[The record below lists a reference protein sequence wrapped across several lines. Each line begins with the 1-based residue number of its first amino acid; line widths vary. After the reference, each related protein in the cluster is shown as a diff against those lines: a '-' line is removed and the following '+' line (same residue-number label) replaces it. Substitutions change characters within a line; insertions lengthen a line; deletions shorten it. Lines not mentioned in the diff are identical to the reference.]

1 MINISSFKTT
11 KTTNPYN
18 ETDEVLELNIND
30 GAVYRLNNVIKVSG
44 TYTFSIWYK
53 TNKNTTITLRIL
65 GNESQISSGT
75 SWKKFVKTITV
86 NSVSDQ
92 NSDID
97 IEVASGAIGYF
108 YEAYLSEGVSDTSW
122 SPAPEDIDDNIES
135 IKSEFTQTAEEIKM
149 SVKNIKGD
157 VSNLNI
163 QVGKIEQSVADN
175 KGNIS
180 SLTTTVSGINTTVKK
195 QGESISNID
204 QKADKISQQ
213 VTSVKSELNSKIE
226 LTAGEISQKVDDVR
240 ADLSSEI
247 KQTSDKISQTV
258 TDMNN
263 NLSTRIDQTAKD
275 IELNAS
281 KTEEIGN
288 SLNNLEIGGRNL
300 LLNTGFNTFNHWI
313 KGGNAKSLQMV
324 NGWCEVTIGGRW
336 SGFVQEFIPEKNV
349 EYIVSYEAYLVD
361 TVAET
366 AVLETDFGTPD
377 QNQTINKTPAKYSLK
392 LKYPSTS
399 LDGNIDF
406 KLSSAEVGK
415 KWRIRKIKLEKGN
428 KATDWSPAPEDVNEK
443 IDDIQIGGRNILKNS
458 KNGIV
463 CTGTDYSSTTTPGA
477 TITTKATGIGNAHGF
492 IEDFYTT
499 PVSELSKR
507 VGTEF
512 AFSLDV
518 KITGSFTNLRTKVD
532 FRDTSHNSSI
542 FSNFIGINGL
552 EVGKW
557 TRVSG
562 VASVKGVAN
571 VTATRSLFLFDWS
584 NSTVGSTIEYRNLQ
598 LEEGNKSTAWTPAPE
613 DIENELTNNYY
624 NKTQMESK
632 LQIQSDNITANVKKE
647 VTTIK
652 NDLDQNYYNK
662 TETDSKIKLSSDNI
676 NLKVEKVEE
685 TAQSTAED
693 LTNYINLNKKEL
705 ENLQSQIDGSIMTWF
720 YSYVPTNSN
729 KPAVDWNTVDLKN
742 NHLGDLFY
750 DTTTGYC
757 YRWQVQSN
765 QYSWSRV
772 TDVDVTK
779 ALSDAAKAQ
788 DTADAKRRV
797 FVTTPKPPY
806 EVGDLWVQG
815 TSGDIMRCKTAKTSS
830 QSYSSSDWD
839 KASKYTDD
847 TTANGVK
854 NDLKN
859 NYYTKTQTDA
869 AIDVSADSITSTVKK
884 EITTQIDSIEIG
896 TKNILLNSSFTN
908 DANKWSSNNITP
920 EFTTKYGR
928 KCSHVKMTALKTA
941 KYYRQSVLER
951 LEPNTTYTMS
961 GWVLTENIAK
971 GTTEFNLM
979 FYHDGHYNN
988 NGTDNTWYGYGAS
1001 YFPVNTGTGT
1011 WHYQKWTFITD
1022 AKLNTATGSDMYI
1035 FMRDFTGD
1043 VYFSNLKLE
1052 KGNKA
1057 TDWSPAPEDLATAD
1071 SLADVNNSLT
1081 DATNDLQ
1088 SNINSTNK
1096 NLQDIQNS
1104 QNEVY
1109 EIVSQNKS
1117 QISSLTQ
1124 RAEGFSMDFKTVNET
1139 VKQINNQF
1147 VTERDERYKY
1157 IKFIDGEIW
1166 LGKEVPIGEDDFKL
1180 VIKNDR
1186 ISFLQNKTEVAYM
1199 SNNKLYVTDI
1209 HVTNTLQ
1216 LGQFVWASRANGN
1229 VGLRWIGN

>member
-65 GNESQISSGT
+65 GNESQISSGI

-122 SPAPEDIDDNIES
+122 NPAPEDIDDNIES
-135 IKSEFTQTAEEIKM
+135 VKSEFTQTAEEIKM

-180 SLTTTVSGINTTVKK
+180 SLTTTIDGINATVKK
-195 QGESISNID
+195 QGESISSID

-226 LTAGEISQKVDDVR
+226 LTAGEITQKVDDVR

-247 KQTSDKISQTV
+247 KQTSDRISQTV
-258 TDMNN
+258 TDMNK

-281 KTEEIGN
+281 KTEEIGTK
-288 SLNNLEIGGRNL
+288 LDNLEIGGRNL

-313 KGGNAKSLQMV
+313 KGSNTKSLQMV
-324 NGWCEVTIGGRW
+324 NGWCEVTIGGTW

-399 LDGNIDF
+399 LNGEIDF
-406 KLSSAEVGK
+406 KLSNNEVGK
-415 KWRIRKIKLEKGN
+415 KWRIRNIKLEKGN
-428 KATDWSPAPEDVNEK
+428 KATDWS
-443 IDDIQIGGRNILKNS
+443 
-458 KNGIV
+458 
-463 CTGTDYSSTTTPGA
+463 
-477 TITTKATGIGNAHGF
+477 
-492 IEDFYTT
+492 
-499 PVSELSKR
+499 
-507 VGTEF
+507 
-512 AFSLDV
+512 
-518 KITGSFTNLRTKVD
+518 
-532 FRDTSHNSSI
+532 
-542 FSNFIGINGL
+542 
-552 EVGKW
+552 
-557 TRVSG
+557 
-562 VASVKGVAN
+562 
-571 VTATRSLFLFDWS
+571 
-584 NSTVGSTIEYRNLQ
+584 
-598 LEEGNKSTAWTPAPE
+598 PAPE

-662 TETDSKIKLSSDNI
+662 TETDSKFKIQSDSI

-869 AIDVSADSITSTVKK
+869 QIKVSSDSITSTVKK
-884 EITTQIDSIEIG
+884 EITTQIGSIEIG
-896 TKNILLNSSFTN
+896 TKNILLNSSFT
-908 DANKWSSNNITP
+908 DDTNKWSANNITP

-928 KCSHVKMTALKTA
+928 KCSHVKMAALKTT
-941 KYYRQSVLER
+941 KYYRQSVLGR

-1001 YFPVNTGTGT
+1001 NFPVNTGTGT

-1022 AKLNTATGSDMYI
+1022 AKLNTATSSGMYI

-1057 TDWSPAPEDLATAD
+1057 TDWTPAPEDMATAD
-1071 SLADVNNSLT
+1071 SLSDVNNSLT
-1081 DATNDLQ
+1081 DVTNGLQ
-1088 SNINSTNK
+1088 SDINSTNK

-1124 RAEGFSMDFKTVNET
+1124 RAEGFTMDFKTVNET

-1186 ISFLQNKTEVAYM
+1186 ISFLQNKVEVAYM

-1209 HVTNTLQ
+1209 HVTNSLQ
-1216 LGQFVWASRANGN
+1216 LGRFIFSARSNGN
-1229 VGLRWIGN
+1229 VGIRWINQ

>member
-1 MINISSFKTT
+1 MANFESVKM
-11 KTTNPYN
+11 TNPYGI
-18 ETDEVLELNIND
+18 EDTVLKLSIDSEQNS
-30 GAVYRLNNVIKVSG
+30 YRLSNLITEPDSYVFVIWHKTNTPCTISINVFGEIITSESNSQWTKVVKVKKVSDV
-44 TYTFSIWYK
+44 S
-53 TNKNTTITLRIL
+53 NKN
-65 GNESQISSGT
+65 
-75 SWKKFVKTITV
+75 
-86 NSVSDQ
+86 
-92 NSDID
+92 ID
-97 IEVASGAIGYF
+97 ITPPINSTTFF
-108 YEAYLSEGVSDTSW
+108 YEAYLSRGTIDTSW

-135 IKSEFTQTAEEIKM
+135 VKSEFTQTAEEIKM

-180 SLTTTVSGINTTVKK
+180 SLTTTIDGINATVKK
-195 QGESISNID
+195 QGESISSID

-226 LTAGEISQKVDDVR
+226 LTAGEITQKVDDVR

-263 NLSTRIDQTAKD
+263 NLSTRINQTAKD
-275 IELNAS
+275 IELNAA

-300 LLNTGFNTFNHWI
+300 LMNTRDF
-313 KGGNAKSLQMV
+313 GGNKWILVGTSTPPVYDTDGMYYIGVVDTWSNYAKQTINIDPGEYIISLYAKSSKQ
-324 NGWCEVTIGGRW
+324 
-336 SGFVQEFIPEKNV
+336 
-349 EYIVSYEAYLVD
+349 
-361 TVAET
+361 
-366 AVLETDFGTPD
+366 AVLEIKDD
-377 QNQTINKTPAKYSLK
+377 SSIHNYVI
-392 LKYPSTS
+392 
-399 LDGNIDF
+399 GNITVSSNTWEKYTLSF
-406 KLSSAEVGK
+406 KNTYATYPFMFTLLTRQNTSTICVK
-415 KWRIRKIKLEKGN
+415 KIKLEKGS
-428 KATDWSPAPEDVNEK
+428 KATDWSPAPEDVDEK

-477 TITTKATGIGNAHGF
+477 TITTKATGIGNARRF

-512 AFSLDV
+512 TFSLDV

-662 TETDSKIKLSSDNI
+662 TETDSKFQI
-676 NLKVEKVEE
+676 
-685 TAQSTAED
+685 QS
-693 LTNYINLNKKEL
+693 
-705 ENLQSQIDGSIMTWF
+705 
-720 YSYVPTNSN
+720 
-729 KPAVDWNTVDLKN
+729 
-742 NHLGDLFY
+742 
-750 DTTTGYC
+750 
-757 YRWQVQSN
+757 
-765 QYSWSRV
+765 
-772 TDVDVTK
+772 
-779 ALSDAAKAQ
+779 
-788 DTADAKRRV
+788 
-797 FVTTPKPPY
+797 
-806 EVGDLWVQG
+806 
-815 TSGDIMRCKTAKTSS
+815 
-830 QSYSSSDWD
+830 
-839 KASKYTDD
+839 
-847 TTANGVK
+847 
-854 NDLKN
+854 
-859 NYYTKTQTDA
+859 
-869 AIDVSADSITSTVKK
+869 DSITSTVKK
-884 EITTQIDSIEIG
+884 EVTTQIGNIEIG
-896 TKNILLNSSFTN
+896 GRNLLLDTRDFGSKSVWVGNRPN
-908 DANKWSSNNITP
+908 P
-920 EFTTKYGR
+920 
-928 KCSHVKMTALKTA
+928 VKDTDG
-941 KYYRQSVLER
+941 
-951 LEPNTTYTMS
+951 MS
-961 GWVLTENIAK
+961 YVGVV
-971 GTTEFNLM
+971 
-979 FYHDGHYNN
+979 
-988 NGTDNTWYGYGAS
+988 NTWSKYLKQRIDLLEDIYTLSFYAKAS
-1001 YFPVNTGTGT
+1001 SETTLEVRNDNAPIKIFHTVNVNSVD
-1011 WHYQKWTFITD
+1011 WKRYLVSVEVDYEH
-1022 AKLNTATGSDMYI
+1022 NTELIFFTRAAETIYI
-1035 FMRDFTGD
+1035 KGI
-1043 VYFSNLKLE
+1043 KLE

-1057 TDWSPAPEDLATAD
+1057 TDWTPAPEDMATAD

-1081 DATNDLQ
+1081 NTTNNLQ

-1096 NLQDIQNS
+1096 NLQDVQNS
-1104 QNEVY
+1104 QKEVY
-1109 EIVSQNKS
+1109 EIISENKI

-1124 RAEGFSMDFKTVNET
+1124 RAEGFQMDFKTVNET
-1139 VKQINNQF
+1139 VKQLNNQF

-1209 HVTNTLQ
+1209 HVTSSLQ
-1216 LGQFVWASRANGN
+1216 LGKFVLSSRANGN

>member
-92 NSDID
+92 NRDID

-122 SPAPEDIDDNIES
+122 NPAPEDIDDSIES
-135 IKSEFTQTAEEIKM
+135 VKSEFTQTAEEIKM

-180 SLTTTVSGINTTVKK
+180 SLTTTIDGINATVKK
-195 QGESISNID
+195 QGESISSID

-226 LTAGEISQKVDDVR
+226 LTAGEITQKVDDVR

-247 KQTSDKISQTV
+247 KQTSDRISQTV
-258 TDMNN
+258 TDMNK

-281 KTEEIGN
+281 KTEEIGTK
-288 SLNNLEIGGRNL
+288 LDNLEIGGRNL

-313 KGGNAKSLQMV
+313 KGSNTKSLQMV
-324 NGWCEVTIGGRW
+324 NGWCEVTIGGTW

-399 LDGNIDF
+399 LNGEIDF
-406 KLSSAEVGK
+406 KLSNNEVGK
-415 KWRIRKIKLEKGN
+415 KWRIRNIKLEKGN
-428 KATDWSPAPEDVNEK
+428 KATDWS
-443 IDDIQIGGRNILKNS
+443 
-458 KNGIV
+458 
-463 CTGTDYSSTTTPGA
+463 
-477 TITTKATGIGNAHGF
+477 
-492 IEDFYTT
+492 
-499 PVSELSKR
+499 
-507 VGTEF
+507 
-512 AFSLDV
+512 
-518 KITGSFTNLRTKVD
+518 
-532 FRDTSHNSSI
+532 
-542 FSNFIGINGL
+542 
-552 EVGKW
+552 
-557 TRVSG
+557 
-562 VASVKGVAN
+562 
-571 VTATRSLFLFDWS
+571 
-584 NSTVGSTIEYRNLQ
+584 
-598 LEEGNKSTAWTPAPE
+598 PAPE

-797 FVTTPKPPY
+797 FVATPKPPY

-869 AIDVSADSITSTVKK
+869 QIKVSSDSITSTVKK
-884 EITTQIDSIEIG
+884 EITTEVGKINVG
-896 TKNILLNSSFTN
+896 GRNLLMNTRDFGG
-908 DANKWSSNNITP
+908 NKWILVGTSTPPVYDTDGMYYIGVVDTWSNYAKQIINIDPGEYIISLYAKSSKQAVLEIKDDSSIHNHVIGNITVSSNTWEKYTLSFKNTYATYP
-920 EFTTKYGR
+920 FMFTLLTRQNTSTIY
-928 KCSHVKMTALKTA
+928 VKK
-941 KYYRQSVLER
+941 
-951 LEPNTTYTMS
+951 
-961 GWVLTENIAK
+961 I
-971 GTTEFNLM
+971 
-979 FYHDGHYNN
+979 
-988 NGTDNTWYGYGAS
+988 
-1001 YFPVNTGTGT
+1001 
-1011 WHYQKWTFITD
+1011 
-1022 AKLNTATGSDMYI
+1022 
-1035 FMRDFTGD
+1035 
-1043 VYFSNLKLE
+1043 KLE

-1057 TDWSPAPEDLATAD
+1057 TDWSPAPEDMATAD

-1124 RAEGFSMDFKTVNET
+1124 RAEGFTMDFKTVNET

-1209 HVTNTLQ
+1209 HVTSSLQ
-1216 LGQFVWASRANGN
+1216 LGKFVLSSRANGN

>member
-92 NSDID
+92 NRDID

-122 SPAPEDIDDNIES
+122 NPAPEDIDDNIES
-135 IKSEFTQTAEEIKM
+135 VKSEFTQTAEEIKM

-180 SLTTTVSGINTTVKK
+180 SLTTTIDGINTTVKK
-195 QGESISNID
+195 QGESISSID

-213 VTSVKSELNSKIE
+213 VTSVKNELSSKIE
-226 LTAGEISQKVDDVR
+226 LTAGEITQKVDDVR

-247 KQTSDKISQTV
+247 KQTSDRISQTV

-281 KTEEIGN
+281 KTEEIGTK
-288 SLNNLEIGGRNL
+288 LDNLE
-300 LLNTGFNTFNHWI
+300 
-313 KGGNAKSLQMV
+313 
-324 NGWCEVTIGGRW
+324 
-336 SGFVQEFIPEKNV
+336 
-349 EYIVSYEAYLVD
+349 
-361 TVAET
+361 
-366 AVLETDFGTPD
+366 
-377 QNQTINKTPAKYSLK
+377 
-392 LKYPSTS
+392 
-399 LDGNIDF
+399 
-406 KLSSAEVGK
+406 
-415 KWRIRKIKLEKGN
+415 
-428 KATDWSPAPEDVNEK
+428 
-443 IDDIQIGGRNILKNS
+443 IGGRNILKNS

-463 CTGTDYSSTTTPGA
+463 CTGTDYSSTTTPDA
-477 TITTKATGIGNAHGF
+477 TITTKATGMGNAYGF

-507 VGTEF
+507 IGTEF

-518 KITGSFTNLRTKVD
+518 KITGSFTNLRANVD
-532 FRDTSHNSSI
+532 FMDTSHNTSI
-542 FSNFIGINGL
+542 FSNFLGINGL

-562 VASVKGVAN
+562 VASVKEVAN
-571 VTATRSLFLFDWS
+571 VTATLSLFSFNWS

-652 NDLDQNYYNK
+652 NDLDQNYYDK
-662 TETDSKIKLSSDNI
+662 SETDSKFQI
-676 NLKVEKVEE
+676 
-685 TAQSTAED
+685 QS
-693 LTNYINLNKKEL
+693 
-705 ENLQSQIDGSIMTWF
+705 
-720 YSYVPTNSN
+720 
-729 KPAVDWNTVDLKN
+729 
-742 NHLGDLFY
+742 
-750 DTTTGYC
+750 
-757 YRWQVQSN
+757 
-765 QYSWSRV
+765 
-772 TDVDVTK
+772 
-779 ALSDAAKAQ
+779 
-788 DTADAKRRV
+788 
-797 FVTTPKPPY
+797 
-806 EVGDLWVQG
+806 
-815 TSGDIMRCKTAKTSS
+815 
-830 QSYSSSDWD
+830 
-839 KASKYTDD
+839 
-847 TTANGVK
+847 
-854 NDLKN
+854 
-859 NYYTKTQTDA
+859 
-869 AIDVSADSITSTVKK
+869 DSITSTVKK
-884 EITTQIDSIEIG
+884 EVTTQIGNIEIG
-896 TKNILLNSSFTN
+896 GRNILKNSKNGIVCTGTDYSSTTTPDATITTKATGMGNAYGFIEDFYTTPVSELSKRIGTEFAFSLDVKITGSFTN
-908 DANKWSSNNITP
+908 LRANVDFMDTSHNTSIFSNFLGIN
-920 EFTTKYGR
+920 G
-928 KCSHVKMTALKTA
+928 
-941 KYYRQSVLER
+941 LEV
-951 LEPNTTYTMS
+951 
-961 GWVLTENIAK
+961 G
-971 GTTEFNLM
+971 
-979 FYHDGHYNN
+979 
-988 NGTDNTWYGYGAS
+988 
-1001 YFPVNTGTGT
+1001 
-1011 WHYQKWTFITD
+1011 KWTRVSGV
-1022 AKLNTATGSDMYI
+1022 ASVKEVANVTATLSLFSFNWSNSTVGSTIEY
-1035 FMRDFTGD
+1035 R
-1043 VYFSNLKLE
+1043 NLQLE
-1052 KGNKA
+1052 EGNKSTA
-1057 TDWSPAPEDLATAD
+1057 WTPAPEDMATAD
-1071 SLADVNNSLT
+1071 SLADVNSSLT

-1124 RAEGFSMDFKTVNET
+1124 RAEGFTMDFKTVNET

-1186 ISFLQNKTEVAYM
+1186 ISFLQNKAEVAYM

-1209 HVTNTLQ
+1209 HVTSSLQ
-1216 LGQFVWASRANGN
+1216 LGRFVLSSRANGN

>member
-1 MINISSFKTT
+1 M
-11 KTTNPYN
+11 
-18 ETDEVLELNIND
+18 LELNIND
-30 GAVYRLNNVIKVSG
+30 NSVYRLNDVIKIPS

-53 TNKNTTITLRIL
+53 TNKNTKITFNVL
-65 GNESQISSGT
+65 GDKNQISSGT
-75 SWKKFVKTITV
+75 SWKKFVKTVEVDEITET
-86 NSVSDQ
+86 NDS
-92 NSDID
+92 ID
-97 IEVASGAIGYF
+97 IEIENGSIGYF

-135 IKSEFTQTAEEIKM
+135 VKSEFTQTAEEIKM

-258 TDMNN
+258 ADMNN

-313 KGGNAKSLQMV
+313 KGSNTKSLQMV
-324 NGWCEVTIGGRW
+324 NGWCEVTIGGKW

-366 AVLETDFGTPD
+366 AMLETDFGTPD

-392 LKYPSTS
+392 LKYPSTY
-399 LDGNIDF
+399 LKGEINF
-406 KLSSAEVGK
+406 NLSNNEVGK
-415 KWRIRKIKLEKGN
+415 KWRIRNIKLEKGN

-518 KITGSFTNLRTKVD
+518 KITGLFTNLRTKVD
-532 FRDTSHNSSI
+532 FRDASHNSSI

-676 NLKVEKVEE
+676 SLKVEKVEE

-869 AIDVSADSITSTVKK
+869 QIKVSSDSITSTVKK
-884 EITTQIDSIEIG
+884 EIMTEVGKINVG
-896 TKNILLNSSFTN
+896 GRNLLMNTRDFGG
-908 DANKWSSNNITP
+908 NKWILVGTSTPPVYDTDGMYYIGVVDTWSNYAKQTINIDPGEYIISLYAKSSKQAVLEIKDDSSIHNYVIGNITVSSNTWEKYTLSFKNTYATYP
-920 EFTTKYGR
+920 FMFTLLTRQNTSTIY
-928 KCSHVKMTALKTA
+928 VKK
-941 KYYRQSVLER
+941 
-951 LEPNTTYTMS
+951 
-961 GWVLTENIAK
+961 I
-971 GTTEFNLM
+971 
-979 FYHDGHYNN
+979 
-988 NGTDNTWYGYGAS
+988 
-1001 YFPVNTGTGT
+1001 
-1011 WHYQKWTFITD
+1011 
-1022 AKLNTATGSDMYI
+1022 
-1035 FMRDFTGD
+1035 
-1043 VYFSNLKLE
+1043 KLE

-1057 TDWSPAPEDLATAD
+1057 TDWSPAPEDMATAD

-1186 ISFLQNKTEVAYM
+1186 ISFLQNKAEVAYM

-1209 HVTNTLQ
+1209 HVTNSLQ
-1216 LGQFVWASRANGN
+1216 LGRFIFSARSNGN
-1229 VGLRWIGN
+1229 VGIRWINQ

>member
-1 MINISSFKTT
+1 MSSFETIKRA
-11 KTTNPYN
+11 NPYGI
-18 ETDEVLELNIND
+18 EDDVLKITIDSAED
-30 GAVYRLNNVIKVSG
+30 SYRLPNLITEPDTYVFVIWHRTDTPCTISFDILGETVTSESSSQWTKVVKVKKVTDLS
-44 TYTFSIWYK
+44 
-53 TNKNTTITLRIL
+53 NKNIDITPP
-65 GNESQISSGT
+65 
-75 SWKKFVKTITV
+75 V
-86 NSVSDQ
+86 NSTT
-92 NSDID
+92 
-97 IEVASGAIGYF
+97 YY
-108 YEAYLSEGVSDTSW
+108 YEAYLARGSVDTSW
-122 SPAPEDIDDNIES
+122 TPAPEDIDDNIES
-135 IKSEFTQTAEEIKM
+135 VKSEFTQTAEEIKM

-180 SLTTTVSGINTTVKK
+180 SLTTTIDGINATVKK
-195 QGESISNID
+195 QGESISSID

-226 LTAGEISQKVDDVR
+226 LTAGEITQKVDDVR

-247 KQTSDKISQTV
+247 KQTSDRISQTV
-258 TDMNN
+258 TDMNK

-281 KTEEIGN
+281 KTEEIGTK
-288 SLNNLEIGGRNL
+288 LDNLEIGGRNL

-313 KGGNAKSLQMV
+313 KGSNTKSLQMV
-324 NGWCEVTIGGRW
+324 NGWCEVTIGGTW

-399 LDGNIDF
+399 LNGEIDF
-406 KLSSAEVGK
+406 KLSNNEVGK
-415 KWRIRKIKLEKGN
+415 KWRIRNIKLEKGN
-428 KATDWSPAPEDVNEK
+428 KATDWS
-443 IDDIQIGGRNILKNS
+443 
-458 KNGIV
+458 
-463 CTGTDYSSTTTPGA
+463 
-477 TITTKATGIGNAHGF
+477 
-492 IEDFYTT
+492 
-499 PVSELSKR
+499 
-507 VGTEF
+507 
-512 AFSLDV
+512 
-518 KITGSFTNLRTKVD
+518 
-532 FRDTSHNSSI
+532 
-542 FSNFIGINGL
+542 
-552 EVGKW
+552 
-557 TRVSG
+557 
-562 VASVKGVAN
+562 
-571 VTATRSLFLFDWS
+571 
-584 NSTVGSTIEYRNLQ
+584 
-598 LEEGNKSTAWTPAPE
+598 PAPE

-662 TETDSKIKLSSDNI
+662 TETDSNIKLSSDNI

-750 DTTTGYC
+750 DTSTGYC

-797 FVTTPKPPY
+797 FVATPKPPY

-869 AIDVSADSITSTVKK
+869 QIKVSSDSITSTVKK
-884 EITTQIDSIEIG
+884 EITTEVGKINVG
-896 TKNILLNSSFTN
+896 GRNLLMNTRDFGG
-908 DANKWSSNNITP
+908 NKWILVGTSTPPVYDTDGMYYIGVVDTWSNYAKQTINIDPGEYIISLYAKSSKQAVLEIKDDSSIHNYVIGNITVSSNTWEKYTLSFKNTYATYP
-920 EFTTKYGR
+920 FMFTLLTR
-928 KCSHVKMTALKTA
+928 QNTSTICVKK
-941 KYYRQSVLER
+941 
-951 LEPNTTYTMS
+951 
-961 GWVLTENIAK
+961 I
-971 GTTEFNLM
+971 
-979 FYHDGHYNN
+979 
-988 NGTDNTWYGYGAS
+988 
-1001 YFPVNTGTGT
+1001 
-1011 WHYQKWTFITD
+1011 
-1022 AKLNTATGSDMYI
+1022 
-1035 FMRDFTGD
+1035 
-1043 VYFSNLKLE
+1043 KLE

-1057 TDWSPAPEDLATAD
+1057 TDWSPAPEDMATAD

-1081 DATNDLQ
+1081 DTTNDLQ
-1088 SNINSTNK
+1088 SSINSTNK
-1096 NLQDIQNS
+1096 NLQDIQNN

-1117 QISSLTQ
+1117 KISSLTQ

>member
-1 MINISSFKTT
+1 M
-11 KTTNPYN
+11 
-18 ETDEVLELNIND
+18 LELNIND
-30 GAVYRLNNVIKVSG
+30 NSVYRLNDVIKIPS

-53 TNKNTTITLRIL
+53 TNKNTKITFNVL
-65 GNESQISSGT
+65 GDKNQISSGT
-75 SWKKFVKTITV
+75 SWKKFVKTVEVDEITET
-86 NSVSDQ
+86 NDS
-92 NSDID
+92 ID
-97 IEVASGAIGYF
+97 IEIENGSIGYF

-135 IKSEFTQTAEEIKM
+135 VKSEFTQTAEEIKM

-258 TDMNN
+258 ADMNN

-336 SGFVQEFIPEKNV
+336 SGFVQEFMPEENV

-366 AVLETDFGTPD
+366 AVLETDFGSPD
-377 QNQTINKTPAKYSLK
+377 QNQTISKTPTKYSLK
-392 LKYPSTS
+392 LKYPSTFS
-399 LDGNIDF
+399 DGNIDF

-428 KATDWSPAPEDVNEK
+428 KSTDWSPAPEDVNEK

-518 KITGSFTNLRTKVD
+518 KITGLFTNLRTKVD
-532 FRDTSHNSSI
+532 FRDASHNSSI

-624 NKTQMESK
+624 NKTQ
-632 LQIQSDNITANVKKE
+632 
-647 VTTIK
+647 
-652 NDLDQNYYNK
+652 
-662 TETDSKIKLSSDNI
+662 
-676 NLKVEKVEE
+676 
-685 TAQSTAED
+685 
-693 LTNYINLNKKEL
+693 
-705 ENLQSQIDGSIMTWF
+705 
-720 YSYVPTNSN
+720 
-729 KPAVDWNTVDLKN
+729 
-742 NHLGDLFY
+742 
-750 DTTTGYC
+750 
-757 YRWQVQSN
+757 
-765 QYSWSRV
+765 
-772 TDVDVTK
+772 
-779 ALSDAAKAQ
+779 
-788 DTADAKRRV
+788 
-797 FVTTPKPPY
+797 
-806 EVGDLWVQG
+806 
-815 TSGDIMRCKTAKTSS
+815 
-830 QSYSSSDWD
+830 
-839 KASKYTDD
+839 
-847 TTANGVK
+847 
-854 NDLKN
+854 
-859 NYYTKTQTDA
+859 TDA
-869 AIDVSADSITSTVKK
+869 QIKVSSDSITSTVKK
-884 EITTQIDSIEIG
+884 EIMTEVGKINVG
-896 TKNILLNSSFTN
+896 GRNLLMNTRDFGG
-908 DANKWSSNNITP
+908 NKWILVGTSTPPVYDTDGMYYIGVVDTWSNYAKQTINIDPGEYIISLYAKSSKQAVLEIKDDSSIHNYVIGNITVSSNTWEKYTLSFKNTYATYP
-920 EFTTKYGR
+920 FMFTLLTRQNTSTIY
-928 KCSHVKMTALKTA
+928 VKK
-941 KYYRQSVLER
+941 
-951 LEPNTTYTMS
+951 
-961 GWVLTENIAK
+961 I
-971 GTTEFNLM
+971 
-979 FYHDGHYNN
+979 
-988 NGTDNTWYGYGAS
+988 
-1001 YFPVNTGTGT
+1001 
-1011 WHYQKWTFITD
+1011 
-1022 AKLNTATGSDMYI
+1022 
-1035 FMRDFTGD
+1035 
-1043 VYFSNLKLE
+1043 KLE

-1057 TDWSPAPEDLATAD
+1057 TDWSPAPEDMATAD

-1186 ISFLQNKTEVAYM
+1186 ISFLQNKAEVAYM

>member
-1 MINISSFKTT
+1 M
-11 KTTNPYN
+11 
-18 ETDEVLELNIND
+18 LELNIND
-30 GAVYRLNNVIKVSG
+30 NSVYRLNDVIKIPS

-53 TNKNTTITLRIL
+53 TNKNTKITFNVL
-65 GNESQISSGT
+65 GDKNQISSGT
-75 SWKKFVKTITV
+75 SWKKFVKTVEVDEITET
-86 NSVSDQ
+86 NDS
-92 NSDID
+92 ID
-97 IEVASGAIGYF
+97 IEIENGSIGYF

-135 IKSEFTQTAEEIKM
+135 VKSEFTQTAEEIKM

-180 SLTTTVSGINTTVKK
+180 SLTTTIDGINATVKK
-195 QGESISNID
+195 QGESISSID

-226 LTAGEISQKVDDVR
+226 LTAGEITQKVDDVR

-258 TDMNN
+258 TDMNK

-281 KTEEIGN
+281 KTEEIGTK
-288 SLNNLEIGGRNL
+288 LDNLEIGGRNL

-313 KGGNAKSLQMV
+313 KGSNTKSLQIV
-324 NGWCEVTIGGRW
+324 DGWCEITIGGTW

-399 LDGNIDF
+399 LNGEIDF
-406 KLSSAEVGK
+406 KLSNNEVGK

-428 KATDWSPAPEDVNEK
+428 KATDWS
-443 IDDIQIGGRNILKNS
+443 
-458 KNGIV
+458 
-463 CTGTDYSSTTTPGA
+463 
-477 TITTKATGIGNAHGF
+477 
-492 IEDFYTT
+492 
-499 PVSELSKR
+499 
-507 VGTEF
+507 
-512 AFSLDV
+512 
-518 KITGSFTNLRTKVD
+518 
-532 FRDTSHNSSI
+532 
-542 FSNFIGINGL
+542 
-552 EVGKW
+552 
-557 TRVSG
+557 
-562 VASVKGVAN
+562 
-571 VTATRSLFLFDWS
+571 
-584 NSTVGSTIEYRNLQ
+584 
-598 LEEGNKSTAWTPAPE
+598 PAPE

-797 FVTTPKPPY
+797 FVATPKPPY

-869 AIDVSADSITSTVKK
+869 QIKVSSDSITSTVKK
-884 EITTQIDSIEIG
+884 EITTEVGKINVG
-896 TKNILLNSSFTN
+896 GRNLLMNTRDFGG
-908 DANKWSSNNITP
+908 NKWILVGTSTPPVYDTDGMYYIGVVDTWSNYAKQIINIDPGEYIISLYAKSSKQAVLEIKDDSSIHNHVIGNITVSSNTWEKYTLSFKNTYATYP
-920 EFTTKYGR
+920 FMFTLLTRQNTSTIY
-928 KCSHVKMTALKTA
+928 VKK
-941 KYYRQSVLER
+941 
-951 LEPNTTYTMS
+951 
-961 GWVLTENIAK
+961 I
-971 GTTEFNLM
+971 
-979 FYHDGHYNN
+979 
-988 NGTDNTWYGYGAS
+988 
-1001 YFPVNTGTGT
+1001 
-1011 WHYQKWTFITD
+1011 
-1022 AKLNTATGSDMYI
+1022 
-1035 FMRDFTGD
+1035 
-1043 VYFSNLKLE
+1043 KLE

-1057 TDWSPAPEDLATAD
+1057 TDWSPAPEDMATAD

-1081 DATNDLQ
+1081 DTTNDLQ
-1088 SNINSTNK
+1088 SSINSTNK
-1096 NLQDIQNS
+1096 NLQDIQNN

-1117 QISSLTQ
+1117 KISSLTQ

>member
-1 MINISSFKTT
+1 MLG
-11 KTTNPYN
+11 
-18 ETDEVLELNIND
+18 D
-30 GAVYRLNNVIKVSG
+30 
-44 TYTFSIWYK
+44 
-53 TNKNTTITLRIL
+53 KN
-65 GNESQISSGT
+65 QISSGT
-75 SWKKFVKTITV
+75 SWEKFVKTVEVDTITEA
-86 NSVSDQ
+86 NDS
-92 NSDID
+92 ID
-97 IEVASGAIGYF
+97 IEIENGSIGYF

-135 IKSEFTQTAEEIKM
+135 VKSEFTQTAEEIKM

-195 QGESISNID
+195 HGESISNID

-226 LTAGEISQKVDDVR
+226 MTAGEITQKVDDVR

-258 TDMNN
+258 TDMNK

-281 KTEEIGN
+281 KTEEIGTK
-288 SLNNLEIGGRNL
+288 LDNLEIGGRNL
-300 LLNTGFNTFNHWI
+300 LLKSKR
-313 KGGNAKSLQMV
+313 KGV
-324 NGWCEVTIGGRW
+324 NDSYNKPSEYLCASYAISTAPLTIGETYT
-336 SGFVQEFIPEKNV
+336 VQINATTTAERNFIGLWIGGGSYSAYMWGANV
-349 EYIVSYEAYLVD
+349 V
-361 TVAET
+361 TV
-366 AVLETDFGTPD
+366 GTR
-377 QNQTINKTPAKYSLK
+377 TYTG
-392 LKYPSTS
+392 T
-399 LDGNIDF
+399 F
-406 KLSSAEVGK
+406 KLSDHAEGQKDFVNVYSSTTGGVQGSTPISGTCTVN
-415 KWRIRKIKLEKGN
+415 WIKLEKGN
-428 KATDWSPAPEDVNEK
+428 KATDWEPAPEDVDEK

-477 TITTKATGIGNAHGF
+477 TITTKATGIGNAHRF

-512 AFSLDV
+512 TFSLDV

-552 EVGKW
+552 KVGKW

-884 EITTQIDSIEIG
+884 EITTQIGSIEIG
-896 TKNILLNSSFTN
+896 TKNILLNSSFTD
-908 DANKWSSNNITP
+908 DANKWSANNITP

-928 KCSHVKMTALKTA
+928 KCSHVKMTALKTT
-941 KYYRQSVLER
+941 KYYRQSVLGR

-979 FYHDGHYNN
+979 FYHDGRYNN
-988 NGTDNTWYGYGAS
+988 NGADNTWYGYGAS
-1001 YFPVNTGTGT
+1001 NFPVNTGTGT

-1022 AKLNTATGSDMYI
+1022 TKLNTATSSGMYI

-1043 VYFSNLKLE
+1043 VYFSNFKLE
-1052 KGNKA
+1052 KGNKP
-1057 TDWSPAPEDLATAD
+1057 TDWSPAPEEMATAD
-1071 SLADVNNSLT
+1071 SLADVNSSLT

-1088 SNINSTNK
+1088 NNINSTNK

-1109 EIVSQNKS
+1109 EIISENKT

-1124 RAEGFSMDFKTVNET
+1124 RAEGFTMDFKTVNET

-1186 ISFLQNKTEVAYM
+1186 ISFLQNKAEVAYM

-1209 HVTNTLQ
+1209 HVTNSLQ
-1216 LGQFVWASRANGN
+1216 LGRFIFSARSNGN
-1229 VGLRWIGN
+1229 VGIRWINQ

>member
-135 IKSEFTQTAEEIKM
+135 VKSEFTQTAEEIKM

-492 IEDFYTT
+492 IDDFYTT

-797 FVTTPKPPY
+797 FVATPKPPY

-869 AIDVSADSITSTVKK
+869 QIKVSSDSITSTVKK
-884 EITTQIDSIEIG
+884 EITTEVGKINVG
-896 TKNILLNSSFTN
+896 GRNLLMNTRDFGG
-908 DANKWSSNNITP
+908 NKWILVGTSTPPVYDTDGMYYIGVVDTWSNYAKQIINIDPGEYIISLYAKSSKQAVLEIKDDSSIHNHVIGNITVSSNTWEKYTLSFKNTYATYP
-920 EFTTKYGR
+920 FMFTLLTRQNTSTIY
-928 KCSHVKMTALKTA
+928 VKK
-941 KYYRQSVLER
+941 
-951 LEPNTTYTMS
+951 
-961 GWVLTENIAK
+961 I
-971 GTTEFNLM
+971 
-979 FYHDGHYNN
+979 
-988 NGTDNTWYGYGAS
+988 
-1001 YFPVNTGTGT
+1001 
-1011 WHYQKWTFITD
+1011 
-1022 AKLNTATGSDMYI
+1022 
-1035 FMRDFTGD
+1035 
-1043 VYFSNLKLE
+1043 KLE

-1057 TDWSPAPEDLATAD
+1057 TDWSPAPEDMATAD

-1081 DATNDLQ
+1081 DTTNDLQ
-1088 SNINSTNK
+1088 SSINSTNK
-1096 NLQDIQNS
+1096 NLQDIQNN

-1117 QISSLTQ
+1117 KISSLTQ

>member
-1 MINISSFKTT
+1 M
-11 KTTNPYN
+11 
-18 ETDEVLELNIND
+18 LELNIND
-30 GAVYRLNNVIKVSG
+30 NSVYRLNDVIKIPS

-53 TNKNTTITLRIL
+53 TNKNTKITFNVL
-65 GNESQISSGT
+65 GDKNQISSGT
-75 SWKKFVKTITV
+75 SWKKFVKTVEVDEITET
-86 NSVSDQ
+86 NDS
-92 NSDID
+92 ID
-97 IEVASGAIGYF
+97 IEIENGSIGYF

-135 IKSEFTQTAEEIKM
+135 VKSEFTQTAEEIKM

-180 SLTTTVSGINTTVKK
+180 SLTTTIDGINATVKK
-195 QGESISNID
+195 QGESISSID

-226 LTAGEISQKVDDVR
+226 LTAGEITQKVDDVR

-258 TDMNN
+258 TDMNK

-281 KTEEIGN
+281 KTEEIGTK
-288 SLNNLEIGGRNL
+288 LDNLEIGGRNL

-313 KGGNAKSLQMV
+313 KGSNTKSLQIV
-324 NGWCEVTIGGRW
+324 DGWCEITIGGAW
-336 SGFVQEFIPEKNV
+336 SGFVQEFTPEKNV

-366 AVLETDFGTPD
+366 SLLETDFGTPD
-377 QNQTINKTPAKYSLK
+377 QMMEISKTPTKCSLK

-399 LDGNIDF
+399 SNGKIDF
-406 KLSSAEVGK
+406 QLSSAEVGK

-428 KATDWSPAPEDVNEK
+428 KATDWSPAPEDVDEK

-463 CTGTDYSSTTTPGA
+463 CTNTDHSSTTTPGA
-477 TITTKATGIGNAHGF
+477 TITTKATGIGNAHGW
-492 IEDFYTT
+492 IEGFYTT
-499 PVSELSKR
+499 PVTELSKR

-562 VASVKGVAN
+562 VASVKEVAN

-729 KPAVDWNTVDLKN
+729 KPAVDWNAVDLKN

-797 FVTTPKPPY
+797 FVATPKPPY

-869 AIDVSADSITSTVKK
+869 QIKVGSDSITSTVKK
-884 EITTQIDSIEIG
+884 EITTEVGKINVG
-896 TKNILLNSSFTN
+896 GRNLLMNTRDFGG
-908 DANKWSSNNITP
+908 NKWILVGTSTPPVYDTDGMYYIGVVDTWSNYAKQIINIDPGEYIISLYAKSSKQAVLEIKDDSSIHNHVIGNIAVSSNTWEKYTLSFKNTYATYP
-920 EFTTKYGR
+920 FMFTLLTRQNTSTIY
-928 KCSHVKMTALKTA
+928 VKK
-941 KYYRQSVLER
+941 
-951 LEPNTTYTMS
+951 
-961 GWVLTENIAK
+961 I
-971 GTTEFNLM
+971 
-979 FYHDGHYNN
+979 
-988 NGTDNTWYGYGAS
+988 
-1001 YFPVNTGTGT
+1001 
-1011 WHYQKWTFITD
+1011 
-1022 AKLNTATGSDMYI
+1022 
-1035 FMRDFTGD
+1035 
-1043 VYFSNLKLE
+1043 KLE

-1057 TDWSPAPEDLATAD
+1057 TDWSPAPEDMATAD

-1081 DATNDLQ
+1081 DTTNDLQ
-1088 SNINSTNK
+1088 SSINSTNK
-1096 NLQDIQNS
+1096 NLQDIQNN

-1117 QISSLTQ
+1117 KISSLTQ

>member
-65 GNESQISSGT
+65 GNESQISSET

-92 NSDID
+92 NNDID

-108 YEAYLSEGVSDTSW
+108 YEACLSEGVSDTSW
-122 SPAPEDIDDNIES
+122 TPAPEDIDDNIES
-135 IKSEFTQTAEEIKM
+135 VKSEFSQTAEEIKM

-180 SLTTTVSGINTTVKK
+180 SLTTTIDGINATVKK
-195 QGESISNID
+195 QGESISSID

-258 TDMNN
+258 TDMNK

-281 KTEEIGN
+281 KTEEIGTK
-288 SLNNLEIGGRNL
+288 LDNLEIGGRNL

-313 KGGNAKSLQMV
+313 KGNNTKSLQIV
-324 NGWCEVTIGGRW
+324 DGWCEITIGGAW
-336 SGFVQEFIPEKNV
+336 SGFVQEFTPEKNV

-366 AVLETDFGTPD
+366 SLLETDFGTPD
-377 QNQTINKTPAKYSLK
+377 QMMEISKTPTKCSLK

-399 LDGNIDF
+399 SNGKIDF
-406 KLSSAEVGK
+406 QLSSAEVGK

-428 KATDWSPAPEDVNEK
+428 KATDWSPAPEDVDEK

-463 CTGTDYSSTTTPGA
+463 CTNTDYSSTTTPGA
-477 TITTKATGIGNAHGF
+477 TITTKATGIGNAHGW
-492 IEDFYTT
+492 IEGFYTT
-499 PVSELSKR
+499 PVTELSKR

-562 VASVKGVAN
+562 VASVKEVAN

-662 TETDSKIKLSSDNI
+662 SETDSKFQI
-676 NLKVEKVEE
+676 
-685 TAQSTAED
+685 QS
-693 LTNYINLNKKEL
+693 
-705 ENLQSQIDGSIMTWF
+705 
-720 YSYVPTNSN
+720 
-729 KPAVDWNTVDLKN
+729 
-742 NHLGDLFY
+742 
-750 DTTTGYC
+750 
-757 YRWQVQSN
+757 
-765 QYSWSRV
+765 
-772 TDVDVTK
+772 
-779 ALSDAAKAQ
+779 
-788 DTADAKRRV
+788 
-797 FVTTPKPPY
+797 
-806 EVGDLWVQG
+806 
-815 TSGDIMRCKTAKTSS
+815 
-830 QSYSSSDWD
+830 
-839 KASKYTDD
+839 
-847 TTANGVK
+847 
-854 NDLKN
+854 
-859 NYYTKTQTDA
+859 
-869 AIDVSADSITSTVKK
+869 DSITSTVKK
-884 EITTQIDSIEIG
+884 EVITQIGNIEIG
-896 TKNILLNSSFTN
+896 GRNLLLDTRDFGSKSVWVGNRPN
-908 DANKWSSNNITP
+908 P
-920 EFTTKYGR
+920 
-928 KCSHVKMTALKTA
+928 VKDTDG
-941 KYYRQSVLER
+941 
-951 LEPNTTYTMS
+951 MS
-961 GWVLTENIAK
+961 YVGVV
-971 GTTEFNLM
+971 
-979 FYHDGHYNN
+979 
-988 NGTDNTWYGYGAS
+988 NTWSKYLKQRIDLLEDIYTLSFYAKAS
-1001 YFPVNTGTGT
+1001 SETTLEVRNDNAPIKIFHTVNVNSVDWKRYLVSVEVDYEHNTEL
-1011 WHYQKWTFITD
+1011 TFFTRAAETI
-1022 AKLNTATGSDMYI
+1022 YI
-1035 FMRDFTGD
+1035 KGI
-1043 VYFSNLKLE
+1043 KLE

-1057 TDWSPAPEDLATAD
+1057 TDWTPAPEDMATAD

-1081 DATNDLQ
+1081 NTTNNLQ

-1096 NLQDIQNS
+1096 NLQDVQNS
-1104 QNEVY
+1104 QKEVY
-1109 EIVSQNKS
+1109 EIISENKI

-1124 RAEGFSMDFKTVNET
+1124 RAEGFQMDFKTVNET

-1209 HVTNTLQ
+1209 HVTSSLQ
-1216 LGQFVWASRANGN
+1216 LGKFVLSSRANGN

>member
-135 IKSEFTQTAEEIKM
+135 VKSEFTQTAEEIKM

-180 SLTTTVSGINTTVKK
+180 SLTTTIDGINATVKK
-195 QGESISNID
+195 QGESISSID

-226 LTAGEISQKVDDVR
+226 LTAGEITQKVDDVR

-247 KQTSDKISQTV
+247 KQTSDRISQTV
-258 TDMNN
+258 TDMNK

-281 KTEEIGN
+281 KTEEIGTK
-288 SLNNLEIGGRNL
+288 LDNLE
-300 LLNTGFNTFNHWI
+300 
-313 KGGNAKSLQMV
+313 
-324 NGWCEVTIGGRW
+324 
-336 SGFVQEFIPEKNV
+336 
-349 EYIVSYEAYLVD
+349 
-361 TVAET
+361 
-366 AVLETDFGTPD
+366 
-377 QNQTINKTPAKYSLK
+377 
-392 LKYPSTS
+392 
-399 LDGNIDF
+399 
-406 KLSSAEVGK
+406 
-415 KWRIRKIKLEKGN
+415 
-428 KATDWSPAPEDVNEK
+428 
-443 IDDIQIGGRNILKNS
+443 IGGRNILKNS

-463 CTGTDYSSTTTPGA
+463 CTDTDHSSTTTPGG
-477 TITTKATGIGNAHGF
+477 TITTKATGIGNAYGW
-492 IEDFYTT
+492 IEGFYTT
-499 PVSELSKR
+499 PVTELSKR

-532 FRDTSHNSSI
+532 FMDTSHNSSI

-562 VASVKGVAN
+562 VASVKEVAN

-779 ALSDAAKAQ
+779 AISDAAKAQ

-896 TKNILLNSSFTN
+896 TKNILLNSSFTD

-928 KCSHVKMTALKTA
+928 KCSHVKMTALKTT

-988 NGTDNTWYGYGAS
+988 NGADNTWYGYGAS

-1022 AKLNTATGSDMYI
+1022 AKLNTATSSAMYI

-1057 TDWSPAPEDLATAD
+1057 TDWSPAPEDMATAD
-1071 SLADVNNSLT
+1071 SLADVNSSLT

-1124 RAEGFSMDFKTVNET
+1124 RAEGFTMDFKTVNET

-1209 HVTNTLQ
+1209 HVTSSLQ
-1216 LGQFVWASRANGN
+1216 LGKFVLSSRANGN

>member
-53 TNKNTTITLRIL
+53 TNKNTKITFNVL
-65 GNESQISSGT
+65 GDKNQISSGT
-75 SWKKFVKTITV
+75 SWKKFVKTVEVDTITEA
-86 NSVSDQ
+86 NDS
-92 NSDID
+92 ID
-97 IEVASGAIGYF
+97 IEIENGSIGYF

-135 IKSEFTQTAEEIKM
+135 VKSEFTQTAEEIKM

-213 VTSVKSELNSKIE
+213 VTSVKNELSSKIE
-226 LTAGEISQKVDDVR
+226 LTAGEITQKVDDVR

-247 KQTSDKISQTV
+247 KQTSDRISQTV

-281 KTEEIGN
+281 KTEEIGTK
-288 SLNNLEIGGRNL
+288 LDNLE
-300 LLNTGFNTFNHWI
+300 
-313 KGGNAKSLQMV
+313 
-324 NGWCEVTIGGRW
+324 
-336 SGFVQEFIPEKNV
+336 
-349 EYIVSYEAYLVD
+349 
-361 TVAET
+361 
-366 AVLETDFGTPD
+366 
-377 QNQTINKTPAKYSLK
+377 
-392 LKYPSTS
+392 
-399 LDGNIDF
+399 
-406 KLSSAEVGK
+406 
-415 KWRIRKIKLEKGN
+415 
-428 KATDWSPAPEDVNEK
+428 
-443 IDDIQIGGRNILKNS
+443 IGGRNILKNS

-463 CTGTDYSSTTTPGA
+463 CIGTDYSSTTTPGA
-477 TITTKATGIGNAHGF
+477 TITTKATGIGNSYRF

-507 VGTEF
+507 IGTEF

-518 KITGSFTNLRTKVD
+518 KITGSFTNLRANVD
-532 FRDTSHNSSI
+532 FRDTSHNTSI
-542 FSNFIGINGL
+542 FSNLFGINGL

-562 VASVKGVAN
+562 VASVKEVAN
-571 VTATRSLFLFDWS
+571 VTATRSLFSLNWS

-652 NDLDQNYYNK
+652 NDLDQNYYDK
-662 TETDSKIKLSSDNI
+662 SETDSKFQI
-676 NLKVEKVEE
+676 
-685 TAQSTAED
+685 QS
-693 LTNYINLNKKEL
+693 
-705 ENLQSQIDGSIMTWF
+705 
-720 YSYVPTNSN
+720 
-729 KPAVDWNTVDLKN
+729 
-742 NHLGDLFY
+742 
-750 DTTTGYC
+750 
-757 YRWQVQSN
+757 
-765 QYSWSRV
+765 
-772 TDVDVTK
+772 
-779 ALSDAAKAQ
+779 
-788 DTADAKRRV
+788 
-797 FVTTPKPPY
+797 
-806 EVGDLWVQG
+806 
-815 TSGDIMRCKTAKTSS
+815 
-830 QSYSSSDWD
+830 
-839 KASKYTDD
+839 
-847 TTANGVK
+847 
-854 NDLKN
+854 
-859 NYYTKTQTDA
+859 
-869 AIDVSADSITSTVKK
+869 DSITSTVKK
-884 EITTQIDSIEIG
+884 EVTTQIGNIEIG
-896 TKNILLNSSFTN
+896 GRNLLLDTRDFGSKSVWVGNRP
-908 DANKWSSNNITP
+908 DP
-920 EFTTKYGR
+920 
-928 KCSHVKMTALKTA
+928 VKDTDG
-941 KYYRQSVLER
+941 
-951 LEPNTTYTMS
+951 MS
-961 GWVLTENIAK
+961 YVGVV
-971 GTTEFNLM
+971 
-979 FYHDGHYNN
+979 
-988 NGTDNTWYGYGAS
+988 NTWSKYLKQRIDLLEDIYTLSFYAKAS
-1001 YFPVNTGTGT
+1001 SETTLEVRNDNAPIKIFHTVNVNSVDWKRYLVSVEVDYEHNTEV
-1011 WHYQKWTFITD
+1011 TFFTRAAETI
-1022 AKLNTATGSDMYI
+1022 YI
-1035 FMRDFTGD
+1035 KGI
-1043 VYFSNLKLE
+1043 KLE

-1057 TDWSPAPEDLATAD
+1057 TDWSPAPEDMATAD
-1071 SLADVNNSLT
+1071 SLADVNSSLT

-1124 RAEGFSMDFKTVNET
+1124 RAEGFTMDFKTVNET

-1209 HVTNTLQ
+1209 HVTSSLQ
-1216 LGQFVWASRANGN
+1216 LGRFVLSSRANGN

>member
-108 YEAYLSEGVSDTSW
+108 YEACLSEGVSDTSW
-122 SPAPEDIDDNIES
+122 TPAPEDIDDNIES
-135 IKSEFTQTAEEIKM
+135 VKSEFTQTAEEIKM

-180 SLTTTVSGINTTVKK
+180 SLTTTIDGINATVKK
-195 QGESISNID
+195 QGESISSID

-226 LTAGEISQKVDDVR
+226 LTAGEITQKVDDVR

-247 KQTSDKISQTV
+247 KQTSDRISQTV
-258 TDMNN
+258 TDMNK

-281 KTEEIGN
+281 KTEEIGTK
-288 SLNNLEIGGRNL
+288 LDNLE
-300 LLNTGFNTFNHWI
+300 
-313 KGGNAKSLQMV
+313 
-324 NGWCEVTIGGRW
+324 
-336 SGFVQEFIPEKNV
+336 
-349 EYIVSYEAYLVD
+349 
-361 TVAET
+361 
-366 AVLETDFGTPD
+366 
-377 QNQTINKTPAKYSLK
+377 
-392 LKYPSTS
+392 
-399 LDGNIDF
+399 
-406 KLSSAEVGK
+406 
-415 KWRIRKIKLEKGN
+415 
-428 KATDWSPAPEDVNEK
+428 
-443 IDDIQIGGRNILKNS
+443 IGGRNILKNS

-463 CTGTDYSSTTTPGA
+463 CTDTDHSSTTTPGA
-477 TITTKATGIGNAHGF
+477 TITTKATGIGNAHRF

-562 VASVKGVAN
+562 VASVKEVAN

-676 NLKVEKVEE
+676 SLKVEKVEE
-685 TAQSTAED
+685 AAQSTAED

-797 FVTTPKPPY
+797 FVATPKPPY

-869 AIDVSADSITSTVKK
+869 QIKVSSDSITSTVKK
-884 EITTQIDSIEIG
+884 EITTEVGKINVG
-896 TKNILLNSSFTN
+896 GRNLLLNTRDFGG
-908 DANKWSSNNITP
+908 NKWISAGTSTPPVYDTDGMYYIGVVDTWSNYAKQIINIDPGEYIISLYAKSSKQAVLEIKDDSSIHNHVIGNITVSSNTWEKYTLSFKNTYATYP
-920 EFTTKYGR
+920 FMFTLLTRQNTSTIY
-928 KCSHVKMTALKTA
+928 VKK
-941 KYYRQSVLER
+941 
-951 LEPNTTYTMS
+951 
-961 GWVLTENIAK
+961 I
-971 GTTEFNLM
+971 
-979 FYHDGHYNN
+979 
-988 NGTDNTWYGYGAS
+988 
-1001 YFPVNTGTGT
+1001 
-1011 WHYQKWTFITD
+1011 
-1022 AKLNTATGSDMYI
+1022 
-1035 FMRDFTGD
+1035 
-1043 VYFSNLKLE
+1043 KLE

-1057 TDWSPAPEDLATAD
+1057 TDWSPAPEDMATAD

-1124 RAEGFSMDFKTVNET
+1124 RAEGFTMDFKTVNET

-1209 HVTNTLQ
+1209 HVTSSLQ
-1216 LGQFVWASRANGN
+1216 LGKFVLSSRANGN

>member
-65 GNESQISSGT
+65 GNESQILSET

-92 NSDID
+92 NNDID

-108 YEAYLSEGVSDTSW
+108 YEACLSEGVSDTSW
-122 SPAPEDIDDNIES
+122 TPAPEDIDDNIES
-135 IKSEFTQTAEEIKM
+135 VKSEFTQTAEEIKM

-180 SLTTTVSGINTTVKK
+180 SLTTTIDGINATVKK
-195 QGESISNID
+195 QGESISSID

-258 TDMNN
+258 TDMNK

-281 KTEEIGN
+281 KTEELQNNVSSIYEGNLITNGFGTMKNNTNFTSWVYDGANKYDTYPSFKYTRSTSSGVGINDMKIPIDISKSYEFDMALKSIGSNNKLYLGFDEYDIDGNYIKPSMCMVFSNSTTTLVKDLKKGDTVVYLKSTSGFTQTSSTYQLGLIFWDYKDSTGYKYPVGVYSRNSTLNLYDWSGVNKTNNTITLKQPWDGLTHTVGTSVSQTNDSGHKYFNYNGSVAPTEWTRTNHKIAGIQSLYSFNSNSFNQATKYIKFMLYHNFAQSDNQEKTTILSKVSFVESTLKNNLQNNYYNKTETDAKLKVQSDNITANVKKEVTTIKNDLDQNYYNKTETDSKFQIQSDSITSTVKKEVTTQIGN
-288 SLNNLEIGGRNL
+288 IDIGGRNL

-313 KGGNAKSLQMV
+313 KGSNTKSLQMV
-324 NGWCEVTIGGRW
+324 NGWCEVTIGGTW

-366 AVLETDFGTPD
+366 AVLETDFGTPN

-399 LDGNIDF
+399 LNGKIDF
-406 KLSSAEVGK
+406 MLSNNEVGK
-415 KWRIRKIKLEKGN
+415 KWRIRNIKLEKGN
-428 KATDWSPAPEDVNEK
+428 KATDWSPAPEDVDEK

-463 CTGTDYSSTTTPGA
+463 CTGTDYSLTTTPGA
-477 TITTKATGIGNAHGF
+477 TITTKATGIGNAYGF
-492 IEDFYTT
+492 IEGFYTT
-499 PVSELSKR
+499 PVTELSKR

-562 VASVKGVAN
+562 VASVKKVAN

-613 DIENELTNNYY
+613 D
-624 NKTQMESK
+624 M
-632 LQIQSDNITANVKKE
+632 
-647 VTTIK
+647 
-652 NDLDQNYYNK
+652 
-662 TETDSKIKLSSDNI
+662 
-676 NLKVEKVEE
+676 
-685 TAQSTAED
+685 
-693 LTNYINLNKKEL
+693 
-705 ENLQSQIDGSIMTWF
+705 
-720 YSYVPTNSN
+720 
-729 KPAVDWNTVDLKN
+729 
-742 NHLGDLFY
+742 
-750 DTTTGYC
+750 
-757 YRWQVQSN
+757 
-765 QYSWSRV
+765 
-772 TDVDVTK
+772 
-779 ALSDAAKAQ
+779 
-788 DTADAKRRV
+788 
-797 FVTTPKPPY
+797 
-806 EVGDLWVQG
+806 
-815 TSGDIMRCKTAKTSS
+815 
-830 QSYSSSDWD
+830 
-839 KASKYTDD
+839 
-847 TTANGVK
+847 
-854 NDLKN
+854 
-859 NYYTKTQTDA
+859 
-869 AIDVSADSITSTVKK
+869 
-884 EITTQIDSIEIG
+884 
-896 TKNILLNSSFTN
+896 
-908 DANKWSSNNITP
+908 
-920 EFTTKYGR
+920 
-928 KCSHVKMTALKTA
+928 
-941 KYYRQSVLER
+941 
-951 LEPNTTYTMS
+951 
-961 GWVLTENIAK
+961 
-971 GTTEFNLM
+971 
-979 FYHDGHYNN
+979 
-988 NGTDNTWYGYGAS
+988 
-1001 YFPVNTGTGT
+1001 
-1011 WHYQKWTFITD
+1011 
-1022 AKLNTATGSDMYI
+1022 
-1035 FMRDFTGD
+1035 
-1043 VYFSNLKLE
+1043 
-1052 KGNKA
+1052 
-1057 TDWSPAPEDLATAD
+1057 ATAD
-1071 SLADVNNSLT
+1071 SLSGVNNNLT
-1081 DATNDLQ
+1081 DVTNGLQ
-1088 SNINSTNK
+1088 SDINSTNK

-1124 RAEGFSMDFKTVNET
+1124 RAEGFTMDFKTVNET

-1186 ISFLQNKTEVAYM
+1186 ISFLQNKVEVAYM

-1209 HVTNTLQ
+1209 HVTNSLQ
-1216 LGQFVWASRANGN
+1216 LGRFIFSARSNGN
-1229 VGLRWIGN
+1229 VGIRWINQ

>member
-1 MINISSFKTT
+1 M
-11 KTTNPYN
+11 
-18 ETDEVLELNIND
+18 LELNIND
-30 GAVYRLNNVIKVSG
+30 NSVYRLNDVIKIPS

-53 TNKNTTITLRIL
+53 TNKNTKITFNVL
-65 GNESQISSGT
+65 GDKNQISSGT
-75 SWKKFVKTITV
+75 SWKKFVKTVEVDEITET
-86 NSVSDQ
+86 NDS
-92 NSDID
+92 ID
-97 IEVASGAIGYF
+97 IEIENGSIGYF

-135 IKSEFTQTAEEIKM
+135 VKSEFTQTAEEIKM

-226 LTAGEISQKVDDVR
+226 MTAGEITQKVDDVR

-258 TDMNN
+258 TDMNK

-281 KTEEIGN
+281 KTEEIGTK
-288 SLNNLEIGGRNL
+288 LDNLEIGGRNL
-300 LLNTGFNTFNHWI
+300 LLKSKR
-313 KGGNAKSLQMV
+313 KGV
-324 NGWCEVTIGGRW
+324 NDSYNKPSEYLCASYAISTAPLTIGETYT
-336 SGFVQEFIPEKNV
+336 VQINATTTAERNFIGLWIGGGSYSAYMWGANV
-349 EYIVSYEAYLVD
+349 V
-361 TVAET
+361 TV
-366 AVLETDFGTPD
+366 GTR
-377 QNQTINKTPAKYSLK
+377 TYTG
-392 LKYPSTS
+392 T
-399 LDGNIDF
+399 F
-406 KLSSAEVGK
+406 KLSDHAEGQKDFVNVYSSTTGGVQGSTPISGTCTVN
-415 KWRIRKIKLEKGN
+415 WIKLEKGN
-428 KATDWSPAPEDVNEK
+428 KATDWEPAPEDVDEK

-477 TITTKATGIGNAHGF
+477 TITTKATGIGNAHRF
-492 IEDFYTT
+492 IDDFYAT

-532 FRDTSHNSSI
+532 FRDTSHNSNI
-542 FSNFIGINGL
+542 FSNFIGINCL

-562 VASVKGVAN
+562 VASVKEVTN

-584 NSTVGSTIEYRNLQ
+584 NSTVGSTIDYRNLQ

-613 DIENELTNNYY
+613 DLENELTNNYY

-652 NDLDQNYYNK
+652 NDLNQNYYNK

-729 KPAVDWNTVDLKN
+729 KPAIDWNTVDLKN

-797 FVTTPKPPY
+797 FVATPKPPY

-869 AIDVSADSITSTVKK
+869 QIKVSSDSITSTVKK
-884 EITTQIDSIEIG
+884 EITTEVGKIQIGSRNLLLDSGEAV
-896 TKNILLNSSFTN
+896 TNSSY
-908 DANKWSSNNITP
+908 P
-920 EFTTKYGR
+920 TKIYTMTE
-928 KCSHVKMTALKTA
+928 KMVSGK
-941 KYYRQSVLER
+941 
-951 LEPNTTYTMS
+951 TYTCRLWGKLGS
-961 GWVLTENIAK
+961 GKEHFALYLDG
-971 GTTEFNLM
+971 GTIYL
-979 FYHDGHYNN
+979 GSL
-988 NGTDNTWYGYGAS
+988 TDNKDGTYSSTFAGK
-1001 YFPVNTGTGT
+1001 TGTLST
-1011 WHYQKWTFITD
+1011 SKLCVYPMQSSVSATSTIT
-1022 AKLNTATGSDMYI
+1022 KI
-1035 FMRDFTGD
+1035 
-1043 VYFSNLKLE
+1043 KLE
-1052 KGNKA
+1052 EGNKA
-1057 TDWSPAPEDLATAD
+1057 TDWTPAPEEMATAD

-1081 DATNDLQ
+1081 DTTNDLQ
-1088 SNINSTNK
+1088 SSINSTNK

-1124 RAEGFSMDFKTVNET
+1124 RAEGFTMDFKTVNET

-1186 ISFLQNKTEVAYM
+1186 ISFLQNKAEVAYM

>member
-65 GNESQISSGT
+65 GNESQISSET

-92 NSDID
+92 NNDID

-108 YEAYLSEGVSDTSW
+108 YEACLSEGVSDTSW
-122 SPAPEDIDDNIES
+122 TPAPEDIDDNIES
-135 IKSEFTQTAEEIKM
+135 VKSEFTQTAEEIKM

-180 SLTTTVSGINTTVKK
+180 SLTTTIDGINATVKK
-195 QGESISNID
+195 QGESISSID

-226 LTAGEISQKVDDVR
+226 LTAGEITQKVDDVR

-258 TDMNN
+258 TDMNK

-281 KTEEIGN
+281 KTEEIGTK
-288 SLNNLEIGGRNL
+288 LDNLEIGGRNL

-313 KGGNAKSLQMV
+313 KGSNTKSLQMV
-324 NGWCEVTIGGRW
+324 NGWCEVTIGGTW

-366 AVLETDFGTPD
+366 ALLETDFGTPD

-399 LDGNIDF
+399 LNGKIDF
-406 KLSSAEVGK
+406 MLSNNEVGK
-415 KWRIRKIKLEKGN
+415 KWRIRNIKLEKGN
-428 KATDWSPAPEDVNEK
+428 KATDWSPAPEDVDEK

-463 CTGTDYSSTTTPGA
+463 CTNTDYSSTTTPGA
-477 TITTKATGIGNAHGF
+477 TITTKATGIGNAHGW
-492 IEDFYTT
+492 IEGFYTT
-499 PVSELSKR
+499 PVTELSKR

-562 VASVKGVAN
+562 VASVKEVAN

-662 TETDSKIKLSSDNI
+662 TETDSKIKLSSD
-676 NLKVEKVEE
+676 
-685 TAQSTAED
+685 
-693 LTNYINLNKKEL
+693 
-705 ENLQSQIDGSIMTWF
+705 
-720 YSYVPTNSN
+720 
-729 KPAVDWNTVDLKN
+729 
-742 NHLGDLFY
+742 
-750 DTTTGYC
+750 
-757 YRWQVQSN
+757 
-765 QYSWSRV
+765 
-772 TDVDVTK
+772 
-779 ALSDAAKAQ
+779 
-788 DTADAKRRV
+788 
-797 FVTTPKPPY
+797 
-806 EVGDLWVQG
+806 
-815 TSGDIMRCKTAKTSS
+815 
-830 QSYSSSDWD
+830 
-839 KASKYTDD
+839 
-847 TTANGVK
+847 
-854 NDLKN
+854 
-859 NYYTKTQTDA
+859 
-869 AIDVSADSITSTVKK
+869 SITSTVKK
-884 EITTQIDSIEIG
+884 EITTEVGKINVG
-896 TKNILLNSSFTN
+896 GRNLLMNTRDFGG
-908 DANKWSSNNITP
+908 NKWILVGTSTPPVYDTDGMYYIGVVDTWSNYAKQIINIDPGEYIISLYAKSSKQAVLEIKDDSSIHNHVIGNIAVSSNTWEKYTLSFKNTYATYP
-920 EFTTKYGR
+920 FMFTLLTRQNTSTIY
-928 KCSHVKMTALKTA
+928 VKK
-941 KYYRQSVLER
+941 
-951 LEPNTTYTMS
+951 
-961 GWVLTENIAK
+961 I
-971 GTTEFNLM
+971 
-979 FYHDGHYNN
+979 
-988 NGTDNTWYGYGAS
+988 
-1001 YFPVNTGTGT
+1001 
-1011 WHYQKWTFITD
+1011 
-1022 AKLNTATGSDMYI
+1022 
-1035 FMRDFTGD
+1035 
-1043 VYFSNLKLE
+1043 KLE

-1057 TDWSPAPEDLATAD
+1057 TDWSPAPEDMATAD

-1081 DATNDLQ
+1081 DTTNDLQ
-1088 SNINSTNK
+1088 SSINSTNK
-1096 NLQDIQNS
+1096 NLQDIQNN

-1117 QISSLTQ
+1117 KISSLTQ

-1139 VKQINNQF
+1139 VKQLNNQF

-1209 HVTNTLQ
+1209 HVTSSLQ
-1216 LGQFVWASRANGN
+1216 LGKFVLSSRANGN

>member
-1 MINISSFKTT
+1 MLG
-11 KTTNPYN
+11 
-18 ETDEVLELNIND
+18 D
-30 GAVYRLNNVIKVSG
+30 
-44 TYTFSIWYK
+44 
-53 TNKNTTITLRIL
+53 KN
-65 GNESQISSGT
+65 QISSGT
-75 SWKKFVKTITV
+75 SWKKFVKTVEVDEITET
-86 NSVSDQ
+86 NDS
-92 NSDID
+92 ID
-97 IEVASGAIGYF
+97 IEIENGAIGYF

-122 SPAPEDIDDNIES
+122 SPAPEDVDDNIES
-135 IKSEFTQTAEEIKM
+135 VKSEFTQTAEEIKM

-226 LTAGEISQKVDDVR
+226 LTAGEITQKVDDVR

-258 TDMNN
+258 TDMNK

-288 SLNNLEIGGRNL
+288 SLNNLDIGGRNL

-324 NGWCEVTIGGRW
+324 NGWCEVTIDGRW

-377 QNQTINKTPAKYSLK
+377 QNQTISKTPTKYSLK
-392 LKYPSTS
+392 LKYPSTFS
-399 LDGNIDF
+399 DGNIDF
-406 KLSSAEVGK
+406 KLSSTEVGK

-428 KATDWSPAPEDVNEK
+428 KATDWSPAPEDVDEK

-477 TITTKATGIGNAHGF
+477 TITTKATGIGNAHRF
-492 IEDFYTT
+492 IDDFYTT

-532 FRDTSHNSSI
+532 FRDTSHNSNI

-562 VASVKGVAN
+562 VASVKEVAN

-624 NKTQMESK
+624 
-632 LQIQSDNITANVKKE
+632 
-647 VTTIK
+647 
-652 NDLDQNYYNK
+652 
-662 TETDSKIKLSSDNI
+662 
-676 NLKVEKVEE
+676 
-685 TAQSTAED
+685 
-693 LTNYINLNKKEL
+693 
-705 ENLQSQIDGSIMTWF
+705 
-720 YSYVPTNSN
+720 
-729 KPAVDWNTVDLKN
+729 
-742 NHLGDLFY
+742 
-750 DTTTGYC
+750 
-757 YRWQVQSN
+757 
-765 QYSWSRV
+765 
-772 TDVDVTK
+772 
-779 ALSDAAKAQ
+779 
-788 DTADAKRRV
+788 
-797 FVTTPKPPY
+797 
-806 EVGDLWVQG
+806 
-815 TSGDIMRCKTAKTSS
+815 
-830 QSYSSSDWD
+830 
-839 KASKYTDD
+839 
-847 TTANGVK
+847 
-854 NDLKN
+854 
-859 NYYTKTQTDA
+859 TKTQTDA
-869 AIDVSADSITSTVKK
+869 QIKVSSDSITSTVKK
-884 EITTQIDSIEIG
+884 EITTEVGKINVG
-896 TKNILLNSSFTN
+896 GRNLLMNTRDFGG
-908 DANKWSSNNITP
+908 NKWILAGTSTPPVYDTDGMYYIGVVNTWSNYAKQTINIDPGEYIISLYAKSSKQAVLEIKDDSSIHNYVIGNITVSSNTWEKYTLSFKNTYATYP
-920 EFTTKYGR
+920 FMFTLLTRQNTSTIY
-928 KCSHVKMTALKTA
+928 VKK
-941 KYYRQSVLER
+941 
-951 LEPNTTYTMS
+951 
-961 GWVLTENIAK
+961 I
-971 GTTEFNLM
+971 
-979 FYHDGHYNN
+979 
-988 NGTDNTWYGYGAS
+988 
-1001 YFPVNTGTGT
+1001 
-1011 WHYQKWTFITD
+1011 
-1022 AKLNTATGSDMYI
+1022 
-1035 FMRDFTGD
+1035 
-1043 VYFSNLKLE
+1043 KLE
-1052 KGNKA
+1052 EGNKSTA
-1057 TDWSPAPEDLATAD
+1057 WTPAPEDMATAD
-1071 SLADVNNSLT
+1071 SLSDVNNSLT
-1081 DATNDLQ
+1081 DVTNGLQ
-1088 SNINSTNK
+1088 SDINSTNK
-1096 NLQDIQNS
+1096 NLQDIQNN

-1124 RAEGFSMDFKTVNET
+1124 RAEGFTMDFKTVDET

-1186 ISFLQNKTEVAYM
+1186 ISFLQNKVEVAYM

-1209 HVTNTLQ
+1209 HVTNSLQ
-1216 LGQFVWASRANGN
+1216 LGRFIFSARSNGN
-1229 VGLRWIGN
+1229 VGIRWINQ

>member
-1 MINISSFKTT
+1 M
-11 KTTNPYN
+11 
-18 ETDEVLELNIND
+18 LELNIND
-30 GAVYRLNNVIKVSG
+30 NSVYRLNDVIKIPS

-53 TNKNTTITLRIL
+53 TSKNTKITFNVL
-65 GNESQISSGT
+65 GDKNQISSGT
-75 SWKKFVKTITV
+75 SWKKFVKTVEVDEITET
-86 NSVSDQ
+86 NDS
-92 NSDID
+92 ID
-97 IEVASGAIGYF
+97 IEIENGSIGYF

-135 IKSEFTQTAEEIKM
+135 VKSEFTQTAEEIKM

-180 SLTTTVSGINTTVKK
+180 SLTTTIDGINATVKK
-195 QGESISNID
+195 QGESISSID

-213 VTSVKSELNSKIE
+213 VTSVKNELSSKIE
-226 LTAGEISQKVDDVR
+226 LTAGEITQKVDDVR

-247 KQTSDKISQTV
+247 KQTSDRISQTV
-258 TDMNN
+258 TDMNK

-281 KTEEIGN
+281 KTEEIGTK
-288 SLNNLEIGGRNL
+288 LDNLEIGGRNL

-313 KGGNAKSLQMV
+313 KGINTKSLQIV
-324 NGWCEVTIGGRW
+324 DGWCEVTIGGAW
-336 SGFVQEFIPEKNV
+336 SGFVQEFTPEKNV

-361 TVAET
+361 TVAGT
-366 AVLETDFGTPD
+366 ARLETDFGTPD
-377 QNQTINKTPAKYSLK
+377 QNQTISKTPTKYSLK

-399 LDGNIDF
+399 NGRIDF
-406 KLSSAEVGK
+406 TLSNAEVGK
-415 KWRIRKIKLEKGN
+415 KWRIRNIKLEKGN
-428 KATDWSPAPEDVNEK
+428 KATDWSPAPEDVDEK

-463 CTGTDYSSTTTPGA
+463 CTNTDYSSTTTPGA
-477 TITTKATGIGNAHGF
+477 TITTKATGIGNAHRF
-492 IEDFYTT
+492 IEGFYTT
-499 PVSELSKR
+499 PVTELSKR

-562 VASVKGVAN
+562 VASVKEVAN

-598 LEEGNKSTAWTPAPE
+598 LEEGNKSTSWIPAPE

-797 FVTTPKPPY
+797 FVATPKPPY

-859 NYYTKTQTDA
+859 NYYTKAQTDA
-869 AIDVSADSITSTVKK
+869 QIKVGSDSITSTVKK
-884 EITTQIDSIEIG
+884 EITTEVGKINVG
-896 TKNILLNSSFTN
+896 GRNLLMNTRDFGG
-908 DANKWSSNNITP
+908 NKWILVGTSTPPVYDTDGMYYIGVVDTWSNYAKQIINIDPGEYIISLYAKSSKQAVLEIKDDSSIHNHVIGNIAVSSNTWEKYTLSFKNTYATYP
-920 EFTTKYGR
+920 FMFTLLTRQNTSTIY
-928 KCSHVKMTALKTA
+928 VKK
-941 KYYRQSVLER
+941 
-951 LEPNTTYTMS
+951 
-961 GWVLTENIAK
+961 I
-971 GTTEFNLM
+971 
-979 FYHDGHYNN
+979 
-988 NGTDNTWYGYGAS
+988 
-1001 YFPVNTGTGT
+1001 
-1011 WHYQKWTFITD
+1011 
-1022 AKLNTATGSDMYI
+1022 
-1035 FMRDFTGD
+1035 
-1043 VYFSNLKLE
+1043 KLE

-1057 TDWSPAPEDLATAD
+1057 TDWSPAPEDMATAD

-1081 DATNDLQ
+1081 DTTNDLQ
-1088 SNINSTNK
+1088 SSINSTNK
-1096 NLQDIQNS
+1096 NLQDIQNN

-1117 QISSLTQ
+1117 KISSLTQ

-1209 HVTNTLQ
+1209 HVTSSLQ
-1216 LGQFVWASRANGN
+1216 LGKFVLSSRANGN

>member
-1 MINISSFKTT
+1 MLG
-11 KTTNPYN
+11 
-18 ETDEVLELNIND
+18 D
-30 GAVYRLNNVIKVSG
+30 
-44 TYTFSIWYK
+44 
-53 TNKNTTITLRIL
+53 KN
-65 GNESQISSGT
+65 QISSGT
-75 SWKKFVKTITV
+75 SWKKFVKTVEVDEITET
-86 NSVSDQ
+86 NDS
-92 NSDID
+92 ID
-97 IEVASGAIGYF
+97 IEIENGSIGYF

-135 IKSEFTQTAEEIKM
+135 VKSEFTQTAEEIKM

-180 SLTTTVSGINTTVKK
+180 SLTTTIDGINATVKK
-195 QGESISNID
+195 QGESISSID

-226 LTAGEISQKVDDVR
+226 LTAGEITQKVDDVR

-258 TDMNN
+258 TDMNK

-281 KTEEIGN
+281 KTEEIGTK
-288 SLNNLEIGGRNL
+288 LDNLEIGGRNL

-313 KGGNAKSLQMV
+313 KGSNTKSLQMV
-324 NGWCEVTIGGRW
+324 NGWCEVTIGGTW

-392 LKYPSTS
+392 LKYPSTY
-399 LDGNIDF
+399 LRGAIDF
-406 KLSSAEVGK
+406 MLSNNEVGK
-415 KWRIRKIKLEKGN
+415 KWRIRNIKLEKGN
-428 KATDWSPAPEDVNEK
+428 KATDWSPAPEDIDEK

-463 CTGTDYSSTTTPGA
+463 CTNTDHSSTTTPGA
-477 TITTKATGIGNAHGF
+477 TITTKATGIGNAYGW
-492 IEDFYTT
+492 IEGFYTT
-499 PVSELSKR
+499 PVTELSKR

-562 VASVKGVAN
+562 VASVKEVAN

-797 FVTTPKPPY
+797 FVATPKPPY

-869 AIDVSADSITSTVKK
+869 QIKVSSDSITSTVKK
-884 EITTQIDSIEIG
+884 EITTEVGKINVG
-896 TKNILLNSSFTN
+896 GRNLLMNTRDFGG
-908 DANKWSSNNITP
+908 NKWILVGTSTPPVYDTDGMYYIGVVDTWSNYAKQIINIDPGEYIISLYAKSSKQAVLEIKDDSSIHNHVIGNITVSSNTWGKYTLSFKNTYATYP
-920 EFTTKYGR
+920 FMFTLLTRQNTSTIY
-928 KCSHVKMTALKTA
+928 VKK
-941 KYYRQSVLER
+941 
-951 LEPNTTYTMS
+951 
-961 GWVLTENIAK
+961 I
-971 GTTEFNLM
+971 
-979 FYHDGHYNN
+979 
-988 NGTDNTWYGYGAS
+988 
-1001 YFPVNTGTGT
+1001 
-1011 WHYQKWTFITD
+1011 
-1022 AKLNTATGSDMYI
+1022 
-1035 FMRDFTGD
+1035 
-1043 VYFSNLKLE
+1043 KLE

-1057 TDWSPAPEDLATAD
+1057 TDWSPAPEDMATAD

-1081 DATNDLQ
+1081 DTTNDLQ
-1088 SNINSTNK
+1088 SSINSTNK
-1096 NLQDIQNS
+1096 NLQDIQNN

-1117 QISSLTQ
+1117 KISSLTQ

>member
-1 MINISSFKTT
+1 M
-11 KTTNPYN
+11 
-18 ETDEVLELNIND
+18 
-30 GAVYRLNNVIKVSG
+30 
-44 TYTFSIWYK
+44 
-53 TNKNTTITLRIL
+53 
-65 GNESQISSGT
+65 
-75 SWKKFVKTITV
+75 
-86 NSVSDQ
+86 
-92 NSDID
+92 
-97 IEVASGAIGYF
+97 
-108 YEAYLSEGVSDTSW
+108 
-122 SPAPEDIDDNIES
+122 
-135 IKSEFTQTAEEIKM
+135 
-149 SVKNIKGD
+149 
-157 VSNLNI
+157 
-163 QVGKIEQSVADN
+163 
-175 KGNIS
+175 
-180 SLTTTVSGINTTVKK
+180 
-195 QGESISNID
+195 
-204 QKADKISQQ
+204 
-213 VTSVKSELNSKIE
+213 
-226 LTAGEISQKVDDVR
+226 
-240 ADLSSEI
+240 
-247 KQTSDKISQTV
+247 
-258 TDMNN
+258 
-263 NLSTRIDQTAKD
+263 
-275 IELNAS
+275 
-281 KTEEIGN
+281 
-288 SLNNLEIGGRNL
+288 
-300 LLNTGFNTFNHWI
+300 
-313 KGGNAKSLQMV
+313 
-324 NGWCEVTIGGRW
+324 
-336 SGFVQEFIPEKNV
+336 
-349 EYIVSYEAYLVD
+349 
-361 TVAET
+361 
-366 AVLETDFGTPD
+366 
-377 QNQTINKTPAKYSLK
+377 
-392 LKYPSTS
+392 
-399 LDGNIDF
+399 
-406 KLSSAEVGK
+406 GK

-869 AIDVSADSITSTVKK
+869 QIKVSSDSITSTVKK
-884 EITTQIDSIEIG
+884 EITTEVGKINVG
-896 TKNILLNSSFTN
+896 GRNLLMNTRDFGG
-908 DANKWSSNNITP
+908 NKWILVGTSTPPVYDTDGMYYIGVVDTWSNYAKQTINIDPGEYIISLYAKSSKQAVLEIKDDSSIHNHVIGNITVSSNTWEKYTLSFKNTYATYP
-920 EFTTKYGR
+920 FMFTLLTRQNTSTIY
-928 KCSHVKMTALKTA
+928 VKK
-941 KYYRQSVLER
+941 
-951 LEPNTTYTMS
+951 
-961 GWVLTENIAK
+961 I
-971 GTTEFNLM
+971 
-979 FYHDGHYNN
+979 
-988 NGTDNTWYGYGAS
+988 
-1001 YFPVNTGTGT
+1001 
-1011 WHYQKWTFITD
+1011 
-1022 AKLNTATGSDMYI
+1022 
-1035 FMRDFTGD
+1035 
-1043 VYFSNLKLE
+1043 KLE
-1052 KGNKA
+1052 KGNKS
-1057 TDWSPAPEDLATAD
+1057 TDWSPAPEDMATAD
-1071 SLADVNNSLT
+1071 SLADVNSSLT

-1124 RAEGFSMDFKTVNET
+1124 RAEGFTMDFKTVNET

-1186 ISFLQNKTEVAYM
+1186 ISFLQNKAEVAYM

-1209 HVTNTLQ
+1209 HVTNSLQ
-1216 LGQFVWASRANGN
+1216 LGRFIFSARSNGN
-1229 VGLRWIGN
+1229 VGIRWINQ

>member
-65 GNESQISSGT
+65 GNESQISSET

-92 NSDID
+92 NNDID

-108 YEAYLSEGVSDTSW
+108 YEACLSEGVSDTSW
-122 SPAPEDIDDNIES
+122 TPAPEDIDDNIES
-135 IKSEFTQTAEEIKM
+135 VKSEFTQTAEEIKM

-180 SLTTTVSGINTTVKK
+180 SLTTTIDGINATVKK
-195 QGESISNID
+195 QGESISSID

-226 LTAGEISQKVDDVR
+226 LTAGEITQKVDDVR

-247 KQTSDKISQTV
+247 KQTSDRISQTV
-258 TDMNN
+258 TDMNK

-281 KTEEIGN
+281 KTEEIGTK
-288 SLNNLEIGGRNL
+288 LDNLE
-300 LLNTGFNTFNHWI
+300 
-313 KGGNAKSLQMV
+313 
-324 NGWCEVTIGGRW
+324 
-336 SGFVQEFIPEKNV
+336 
-349 EYIVSYEAYLVD
+349 
-361 TVAET
+361 
-366 AVLETDFGTPD
+366 
-377 QNQTINKTPAKYSLK
+377 
-392 LKYPSTS
+392 
-399 LDGNIDF
+399 
-406 KLSSAEVGK
+406 
-415 KWRIRKIKLEKGN
+415 
-428 KATDWSPAPEDVNEK
+428 
-443 IDDIQIGGRNILKNS
+443 IGGRNILKNS

-463 CTGTDYSSTTTPGA
+463 CTDTDHSSTTTPGA
-477 TITTKATGIGNAHGF
+477 TITTKATGIGNAYGW
-492 IEDFYTT
+492 IEGFYTT
-499 PVSELSKR
+499 PVTELSKR

-562 VASVKGVAN
+562 VASVKEVAN

-676 NLKVEKVEE
+676 SLKVEKVEE
-685 TAQSTAED
+685 AAQSTAED

-797 FVTTPKPPY
+797 FVATPKPPY

-869 AIDVSADSITSTVKK
+869 QIKVSSDSITSTVKK
-884 EITTQIDSIEIG
+884 EITTEVGKINVG
-896 TKNILLNSSFTN
+896 GRNLLMNTRDFGG
-908 DANKWSSNNITP
+908 NKWILVGTSTPPVYDTDGMYYIGVVDTWSNYAKQIINIDPGEYIISLYAKSSKQAVLEIKDDSSIHNHVIGNITVSSNTWEKYTLSFKNTYATYP
-920 EFTTKYGR
+920 FMFTLLTRQNTSTIY
-928 KCSHVKMTALKTA
+928 VKK
-941 KYYRQSVLER
+941 
-951 LEPNTTYTMS
+951 
-961 GWVLTENIAK
+961 I
-971 GTTEFNLM
+971 
-979 FYHDGHYNN
+979 
-988 NGTDNTWYGYGAS
+988 
-1001 YFPVNTGTGT
+1001 
-1011 WHYQKWTFITD
+1011 
-1022 AKLNTATGSDMYI
+1022 
-1035 FMRDFTGD
+1035 
-1043 VYFSNLKLE
+1043 KLE

-1057 TDWSPAPEDLATAD
+1057 TDWSPAPEDMATAD

-1124 RAEGFSMDFKTVNET
+1124 RAEGFTMDFKTVNET

-1209 HVTNTLQ
+1209 HVTSSLQ
-1216 LGQFVWASRANGN
+1216 LGKFVLSSRANGN

>member
-65 GNESQISSGT
+65 GNESQISSET

-92 NSDID
+92 NNDID

-108 YEAYLSEGVSDTSW
+108 YEACLSEGVSDTSW
-122 SPAPEDIDDNIES
+122 TPAPEDIDDNIES
-135 IKSEFTQTAEEIKM
+135 VKSEFTQTAEEIKM

-180 SLTTTVSGINTTVKK
+180 SLTTTIDGINATVKK
-195 QGESISNID
+195 QGESISSID

-226 LTAGEISQKVDDVR
+226 LTAGEITQKVDDVR

-247 KQTSDKISQTV
+247 KQTSDRISQTV
-258 TDMNN
+258 TDMNK

-281 KTEEIGN
+281 KTEEIGTK
-288 SLNNLEIGGRNL
+288 LDNLE
-300 LLNTGFNTFNHWI
+300 
-313 KGGNAKSLQMV
+313 
-324 NGWCEVTIGGRW
+324 
-336 SGFVQEFIPEKNV
+336 
-349 EYIVSYEAYLVD
+349 
-361 TVAET
+361 
-366 AVLETDFGTPD
+366 
-377 QNQTINKTPAKYSLK
+377 
-392 LKYPSTS
+392 
-399 LDGNIDF
+399 
-406 KLSSAEVGK
+406 
-415 KWRIRKIKLEKGN
+415 
-428 KATDWSPAPEDVNEK
+428 
-443 IDDIQIGGRNILKNS
+443 IGGRNILKNS

-463 CTGTDYSSTTTPGA
+463 CTDTDHSSTTTPGA
-477 TITTKATGIGNAHGF
+477 TITTKATGIGNAYGW
-492 IEDFYTT
+492 IEGFYTT
-499 PVSELSKR
+499 PVTELSKR

-562 VASVKGVAN
+562 VASVKEVAN

-676 NLKVEKVEE
+676 SLKVEKVEE
-685 TAQSTAED
+685 AAQSTAED

-797 FVTTPKPPY
+797 FVATPKPPY

-869 AIDVSADSITSTVKK
+869 QIKVSSDSITSTVKK
-884 EITTQIDSIEIG
+884 EITTEVGKINVG
-896 TKNILLNSSFTN
+896 GRNLLMNTRDFGG
-908 DANKWSSNNITP
+908 NKWILVGTSTPPVYDTDGMYYIGVVDTWSNYAKQIINIDPGEYIISLYAKSSKQAVLEIKDDSSIHNHVIGNITVSSNTWEKYTLSFKNTYATYP
-920 EFTTKYGR
+920 FMFTLLTRQNTSTIY
-928 KCSHVKMTALKTA
+928 VKK
-941 KYYRQSVLER
+941 
-951 LEPNTTYTMS
+951 
-961 GWVLTENIAK
+961 I
-971 GTTEFNLM
+971 
-979 FYHDGHYNN
+979 
-988 NGTDNTWYGYGAS
+988 
-1001 YFPVNTGTGT
+1001 
-1011 WHYQKWTFITD
+1011 
-1022 AKLNTATGSDMYI
+1022 
-1035 FMRDFTGD
+1035 
-1043 VYFSNLKLE
+1043 KLE

-1057 TDWSPAPEDLATAD
+1057 TDWSPAPEDMATAD

-1109 EIVSQNKS
+1109 EIISQNKS

-1124 RAEGFSMDFKTVNET
+1124 RAEGFTMDFKTVNET

-1209 HVTNTLQ
+1209 HVTSSLQ
-1216 LGQFVWASRANGN
+1216 LGKFVLSSRANGN

>member
-1 MINISSFKTT
+1 M
-11 KTTNPYN
+11 
-18 ETDEVLELNIND
+18 LELNIND
-30 GAVYRLNNVIKVSG
+30 NSVYRLNDVIKIPS

-53 TNKNTTITLRIL
+53 TNKNTKITFNVL
-65 GNESQISSGT
+65 GDKNQISSGT
-75 SWKKFVKTITV
+75 SWKKFVKTVEVDEITET
-86 NSVSDQ
+86 NDS
-92 NSDID
+92 ID
-97 IEVASGAIGYF
+97 IEIENGSIGYF

-135 IKSEFTQTAEEIKM
+135 VKSEFTQTAEEIKM

-180 SLTTTVSGINTTVKK
+180 SLTTTIDGINATVKK
-195 QGESISNID
+195 QGESISSID

-226 LTAGEISQKVDDVR
+226 LTAGEITQKVDDVR

-258 TDMNN
+258 TDMNK

-281 KTEEIGN
+281 KTEEIGTK
-288 SLNNLEIGGRNL
+288 LDNLE
-300 LLNTGFNTFNHWI
+300 
-313 KGGNAKSLQMV
+313 
-324 NGWCEVTIGGRW
+324 
-336 SGFVQEFIPEKNV
+336 
-349 EYIVSYEAYLVD
+349 
-361 TVAET
+361 
-366 AVLETDFGTPD
+366 
-377 QNQTINKTPAKYSLK
+377 
-392 LKYPSTS
+392 
-399 LDGNIDF
+399 
-406 KLSSAEVGK
+406 
-415 KWRIRKIKLEKGN
+415 
-428 KATDWSPAPEDVNEK
+428 
-443 IDDIQIGGRNILKNS
+443 IGGRNILKNS

-463 CTGTDYSSTTTPGA
+463 CTDTDHSSTTTPGA
-477 TITTKATGIGNAHGF
+477 TITTKATGIGNAYGW
-492 IEDFYTT
+492 IEGFYTT
-499 PVSELSKR
+499 PVTELSKR

-562 VASVKGVAN
+562 VASVKEVAN

-676 NLKVEKVEE
+676 SLKVEKVEE
-685 TAQSTAED
+685 AAQSTAED

-797 FVTTPKPPY
+797 FVATPKPPY

-869 AIDVSADSITSTVKK
+869 QIKVSSDSITSTVKK
-884 EITTQIDSIEIG
+884 EITTEVGKINVG
-896 TKNILLNSSFTN
+896 GRNLLLNTRDFGG
-908 DANKWSSNNITP
+908 NKWISAGTSTPPVYDTDGMYYIGVVDTWSNYAKQIINIDPGEYIISLYAKSSKQAVLEIKDDSSIHNHVIGNITVSSNTWEKYTLSFKNTYATYP
-920 EFTTKYGR
+920 FMFTLLTRQNTSTIY
-928 KCSHVKMTALKTA
+928 VKK
-941 KYYRQSVLER
+941 
-951 LEPNTTYTMS
+951 
-961 GWVLTENIAK
+961 I
-971 GTTEFNLM
+971 
-979 FYHDGHYNN
+979 
-988 NGTDNTWYGYGAS
+988 
-1001 YFPVNTGTGT
+1001 
-1011 WHYQKWTFITD
+1011 
-1022 AKLNTATGSDMYI
+1022 
-1035 FMRDFTGD
+1035 
-1043 VYFSNLKLE
+1043 KLE

-1057 TDWSPAPEDLATAD
+1057 TDWSPAPEDMATAD

-1124 RAEGFSMDFKTVNET
+1124 RAEGFTMDFKTVNET

-1209 HVTNTLQ
+1209 HVTSSLQ
-1216 LGQFVWASRANGN
+1216 LGKFVLSSRANGN

>member
-1 MINISSFKTT
+1 M
-11 KTTNPYN
+11 
-18 ETDEVLELNIND
+18 LELNIND
-30 GAVYRLNNVIKVSG
+30 NSVYRLNDVIKIPS

-53 TNKNTTITLRIL
+53 TNKNTKITFNVL
-65 GNESQISSGT
+65 GDKNQISSGT
-75 SWKKFVKTITV
+75 SWKKFVKTVEVDEITET
-86 NSVSDQ
+86 NDS
-92 NSDID
+92 ID
-97 IEVASGAIGYF
+97 IEIENGSIGYF

-135 IKSEFTQTAEEIKM
+135 VKSEFTQTAEEIKM

-226 LTAGEISQKVDDVR
+226 LTAGEITQKVDDVR
-240 ADLSSEI
+240 ADLSAEI

-258 TDMNN
+258 TDMNK

-288 SLNNLEIGGRNL
+288 SLN
-300 LLNTGFNTFNHWI
+300 
-313 KGGNAKSLQMV
+313 
-324 NGWCEVTIGGRW
+324 
-336 SGFVQEFIPEKNV
+336 
-349 EYIVSYEAYLVD
+349 
-361 TVAET
+361 
-366 AVLETDFGTPD
+366 
-377 QNQTINKTPAKYSLK
+377 K
-392 LKYPSTS
+392 L
-399 LDGNIDF
+399 D
-406 KLSSAEVGK
+406 
-415 KWRIRKIKLEKGN
+415 
-428 KATDWSPAPEDVNEK
+428 
-443 IDDIQIGGRNILKNS
+443 IGGRNILKNS

-477 TITTKATGIGNAHGF
+477 TITTKATGIGNAHRF
-492 IEDFYTT
+492 IEGFYTT
-499 PVSELSKR
+499 PVTELSKR

-562 VASVKGVAN
+562 VASVKEVAN

-598 LEEGNKSTAWTPAPE
+598 LEEGNKSTDWTPAPE

-624 NKTQMESK
+624 NKTETDAK
-632 LQIQSDNITANVKKE
+632 LKVQSDNITANVKKE

-662 TETDSKIKLSSDNI
+662 TETDSKFQI
-676 NLKVEKVEE
+676 
-685 TAQSTAED
+685 QS
-693 LTNYINLNKKEL
+693 
-705 ENLQSQIDGSIMTWF
+705 
-720 YSYVPTNSN
+720 
-729 KPAVDWNTVDLKN
+729 
-742 NHLGDLFY
+742 
-750 DTTTGYC
+750 
-757 YRWQVQSN
+757 
-765 QYSWSRV
+765 
-772 TDVDVTK
+772 
-779 ALSDAAKAQ
+779 
-788 DTADAKRRV
+788 
-797 FVTTPKPPY
+797 
-806 EVGDLWVQG
+806 
-815 TSGDIMRCKTAKTSS
+815 
-830 QSYSSSDWD
+830 
-839 KASKYTDD
+839 
-847 TTANGVK
+847 
-854 NDLKN
+854 
-859 NYYTKTQTDA
+859 
-869 AIDVSADSITSTVKK
+869 DSITSTVKK
-884 EITTQIDSIEIG
+884 EVTTQIGNIDIG
-896 TKNILLNSSFTN
+896 GRNLLLNTGFNTFNHWIKGSNTKSLQMVNGWCEVTIDGAWNGFVQEFIPEKNVEYIVSYEAYLVDTVAETAVLETDFGTPDQN
-908 DANKWSSNNITP
+908 QTINKTPAKYSLKLKYPSTSLNGKIDFMLSNNEVGKKWRI
-920 EFTTKYGR
+920 R
-928 KCSHVKMTALKTA
+928 
-941 KYYRQSVLER
+941 
-951 LEPNTTYTMS
+951 
-961 GWVLTENIAK
+961 NI
-971 GTTEFNLM
+971 
-979 FYHDGHYNN
+979 
-988 NGTDNTWYGYGAS
+988 
-1001 YFPVNTGTGT
+1001 
-1011 WHYQKWTFITD
+1011 
-1022 AKLNTATGSDMYI
+1022 
-1035 FMRDFTGD
+1035 
-1043 VYFSNLKLE
+1043 KLE
-1052 KGNKA
+1052 KGNKS
-1057 TDWSPAPEDLATAD
+1057 TDWTPAPEDMATAD
-1071 SLADVNNSLT
+1071 SLSDVNNNLT
-1081 DATNDLQ
+1081 DVTNGLQ
-1088 SNINSTNK
+1088 SDINSTNK

-1124 RAEGFSMDFKTVNET
+1124 RAEGFTMDFKTVNET

-1186 ISFLQNKTEVAYM
+1186 ISFLQNKVEVAYM

-1209 HVTNTLQ
+1209 HVTNSLQ
-1216 LGQFVWASRANGN
+1216 LGRFIFSARSNGN
-1229 VGLRWIGN
+1229 VGIRWINQ

>member
-1 MINISSFKTT
+1 M
-11 KTTNPYN
+11 
-18 ETDEVLELNIND
+18 LELNIND
-30 GAVYRLNNVIKVSG
+30 NSVYRLNDVIKIPS

-53 TNKNTTITLRIL
+53 TNKNTKITFNVL
-65 GNESQISSGT
+65 GDKNQISSGT
-75 SWKKFVKTITV
+75 SWKKFVKTVEVDEITET
-86 NSVSDQ
+86 NDS
-92 NSDID
+92 ID
-97 IEVASGAIGYF
+97 IEIENGSIGHF

-135 IKSEFTQTAEEIKM
+135 VKSEFTQTAEEIKM

-195 QGESISNID
+195 QGESISNIN

-226 LTAGEISQKVDDVR
+226 LTAGEITQKVDDVR
-240 ADLSSEI
+240 ADLSAEI

-258 TDMNN
+258 TDMNK

-288 SLNNLEIGGRNL
+288 SLNNLDIGGRNL

-324 NGWCEVTIGGRW
+324 NGWCEVTIGGAW

-366 AVLETDFGTPD
+366 SRLETDFGTPD

-392 LKYPSTS
+392 LKYPSTYVN
-399 LDGNIDF
+399 GEIDF
-406 KLSSAEVGK
+406 KLSNNEVGK

-428 KATDWSPAPEDVNEK
+428 KATDWSPAPEDVDEK

-477 TITTKATGIGNAHGF
+477 TITTKATGIGNAHRF
-492 IEDFYTT
+492 IEGFYTT
-499 PVSELSKR
+499 PVTELSKR

-562 VASVKGVAN
+562 VASVKEVAN

-613 DIENELTNNYY
+613 DIEN
-624 NKTQMESK
+624 
-632 LQIQSDNITANVKKE
+632 
-647 VTTIK
+647 
-652 NDLDQNYYNK
+652 
-662 TETDSKIKLSSDNI
+662 
-676 NLKVEKVEE
+676 
-685 TAQSTAED
+685 
-693 LTNYINLNKKEL
+693 
-705 ENLQSQIDGSIMTWF
+705 
-720 YSYVPTNSN
+720 
-729 KPAVDWNTVDLKN
+729 
-742 NHLGDLFY
+742 
-750 DTTTGYC
+750 
-757 YRWQVQSN
+757 
-765 QYSWSRV
+765 
-772 TDVDVTK
+772 
-779 ALSDAAKAQ
+779 
-788 DTADAKRRV
+788 
-797 FVTTPKPPY
+797 
-806 EVGDLWVQG
+806 
-815 TSGDIMRCKTAKTSS
+815 
-830 QSYSSSDWD
+830 
-839 KASKYTDD
+839 
-847 TTANGVK
+847 
-854 NDLKN
+854 DLKN

-869 AIDVSADSITSTVKK
+869 QIKVSSDSITSTVKK
-884 EITTQIDSIEIG
+884 EIATEVGKINVG
-896 TKNILLNSSFTN
+896 GRNLLMNTRDFGG
-908 DANKWSSNNITP
+908 NKWILAGTSTLPVYDTDGMYYIGVVNTWSNYAKQTINIDPGEYIISLYAKSSKQAVLEIKDDSSIHNYVIGNITVSSNTWEKYTLSFKNTYATYP
-920 EFTTKYGR
+920 FEFTLLTRQNTSTIY
-928 KCSHVKMTALKTA
+928 VKK
-941 KYYRQSVLER
+941 
-951 LEPNTTYTMS
+951 
-961 GWVLTENIAK
+961 I
-971 GTTEFNLM
+971 
-979 FYHDGHYNN
+979 
-988 NGTDNTWYGYGAS
+988 
-1001 YFPVNTGTGT
+1001 
-1011 WHYQKWTFITD
+1011 
-1022 AKLNTATGSDMYI
+1022 
-1035 FMRDFTGD
+1035 
-1043 VYFSNLKLE
+1043 KLE

-1057 TDWSPAPEDLATAD
+1057 TDWSPAPEDMATAD
-1071 SLADVNNSLT
+1071 SLADVNSSLT

-1124 RAEGFSMDFKTVNET
+1124 RAEGFTMDFKTVNET

-1186 ISFLQNKTEVAYM
+1186 ISFLQNKAEVAYM

-1209 HVTNTLQ
+1209 HVTSSLQ
-1216 LGQFVWASRANGN
+1216 LGRFVLSSRANGN

>member
-1 MINISSFKTT
+1 M
-11 KTTNPYN
+11 
-18 ETDEVLELNIND
+18 LELNIND
-30 GAVYRLNNVIKVSG
+30 NSVYRLNDVIKIPS

-53 TNKNTTITLRIL
+53 TNKNTKITFNVL
-65 GNESQISSGT
+65 GDKNQISSGT
-75 SWKKFVKTITV
+75 SWKKFVKTVEVDEITET
-86 NSVSDQ
+86 NDS
-92 NSDID
+92 ID
-97 IEVASGAIGYF
+97 IEIENGSIGYF

-135 IKSEFTQTAEEIKM
+135 VKSEFTQTAEEIKM

-213 VTSVKSELNSKIE
+213 VISVKSELNSKIE
-226 LTAGEISQKVDDVR
+226 LTAGEITQKVDDVR

-313 KGGNAKSLQMV
+313 KAGNAKSLQMV
-324 NGWCEVTIGGRW
+324 NGWCEVTIGGTW
-336 SGFVQEFIPEKNV
+336 SGFVQEFMPEKNV

-366 AVLETDFGTPD
+366 AVLETDFGSPD
-377 QNQTINKTPAKYSLK
+377 QNQTISKTPTKYSLK
-392 LKYPSTS
+392 LKYPSTFS
-399 LDGNIDF
+399 DGNIDF

-428 KATDWSPAPEDVNEK
+428 KATDW
-443 IDDIQIGGRNILKNS
+443 
-458 KNGIV
+458 
-463 CTGTDYSSTTTPGA
+463 
-477 TITTKATGIGNAHGF
+477 
-492 IEDFYTT
+492 
-499 PVSELSKR
+499 
-507 VGTEF
+507 
-512 AFSLDV
+512 
-518 KITGSFTNLRTKVD
+518 
-532 FRDTSHNSSI
+532 
-542 FSNFIGINGL
+542 
-552 EVGKW
+552 
-557 TRVSG
+557 
-562 VASVKGVAN
+562 
-571 VTATRSLFLFDWS
+571 
-584 NSTVGSTIEYRNLQ
+584 
-598 LEEGNKSTAWTPAPE
+598 TPAPE

-624 NKTQMESK
+624 NKTQTESK

-662 TETDSKIKLSSDNI
+662 IETDSKIKLSSDNI

-765 QYSWSRV
+765 QYSWSKV

-779 ALSDAAKAQ
+779 ALSDAARAQ

-797 FVTTPKPPY
+797 FVATPKPPY

-869 AIDVSADSITSTVKK
+869 QIKVSSDSITSTVKK
-884 EITTQIDSIEIG
+884 EITTEVGKIQIGSRNLLLDSGEAV
-896 TKNILLNSSFTN
+896 TNSSY
-908 DANKWSSNNITP
+908 P
-920 EFTTKYGR
+920 TKIYTMTE
-928 KCSHVKMTALKTA
+928 KMVSGK
-941 KYYRQSVLER
+941 
-951 LEPNTTYTMS
+951 TYTCRLWGKLGS
-961 GWVLTENIAK
+961 GKEHFALYLDG
-971 GTTEFNLM
+971 GTIYL
-979 FYHDGHYNN
+979 GSL
-988 NGTDNTWYGYGAS
+988 TDNKDGTYSSTFAGK
-1001 YFPVNTGTGT
+1001 TGTLST
-1011 WHYQKWTFITD
+1011 SKLCVYPMQSSVSATSTIT
-1022 AKLNTATGSDMYI
+1022 KI
-1035 FMRDFTGD
+1035 
-1043 VYFSNLKLE
+1043 KLE
-1052 KGNKA
+1052 EGNKA
-1057 TDWSPAPEDLATAD
+1057 TDWTPAPEEMATAD

-1081 DATNDLQ
+1081 DTTNDLQ
-1088 SNINSTNK
+1088 SSINSTNK

-1124 RAEGFSMDFKTVNET
+1124 RAEGFTMDFKTVNET

-1186 ISFLQNKTEVAYM
+1186 ISFLQNKAEVAYM

>member
-65 GNESQISSGT
+65 GNESQISSET

-92 NSDID
+92 NNDID

-108 YEAYLSEGVSDTSW
+108 YEACLSEGVSDTSW
-122 SPAPEDIDDNIES
+122 TPAPEDIDDNIES
-135 IKSEFTQTAEEIKM
+135 VKSEFSQTAEEIKM

-180 SLTTTVSGINTTVKK
+180 SLTTTIDGINATVKK
-195 QGESISNID
+195 QGESISSID

-226 LTAGEISQKVDDVR
+226 LTAGEITQKVDDVR
-240 ADLSSEI
+240 ADLSAEI

-258 TDMNN
+258 TDMNK

-288 SLNNLEIGGRNL
+288 SLN
-300 LLNTGFNTFNHWI
+300 
-313 KGGNAKSLQMV
+313 
-324 NGWCEVTIGGRW
+324 
-336 SGFVQEFIPEKNV
+336 
-349 EYIVSYEAYLVD
+349 
-361 TVAET
+361 
-366 AVLETDFGTPD
+366 
-377 QNQTINKTPAKYSLK
+377 K
-392 LKYPSTS
+392 L
-399 LDGNIDF
+399 D
-406 KLSSAEVGK
+406 
-415 KWRIRKIKLEKGN
+415 
-428 KATDWSPAPEDVNEK
+428 
-443 IDDIQIGGRNILKNS
+443 IGGRNILKNS

-477 TITTKATGIGNAHGF
+477 TITTKATGIGNAHRF
-492 IEDFYTT
+492 IEGFYTT
-499 PVSELSKR
+499 PVTELSKR

-562 VASVKGVAN
+562 VASVKEVAN

-598 LEEGNKSTAWTPAPE
+598 LEEGNKSTDWTPAPE

-624 NKTQMESK
+624 NKTETDAK
-632 LQIQSDNITANVKKE
+632 LKVQSDNITANVKKE

-662 TETDSKIKLSSDNI
+662 TETDSKFQI
-676 NLKVEKVEE
+676 
-685 TAQSTAED
+685 QS
-693 LTNYINLNKKEL
+693 
-705 ENLQSQIDGSIMTWF
+705 
-720 YSYVPTNSN
+720 
-729 KPAVDWNTVDLKN
+729 
-742 NHLGDLFY
+742 
-750 DTTTGYC
+750 
-757 YRWQVQSN
+757 
-765 QYSWSRV
+765 
-772 TDVDVTK
+772 
-779 ALSDAAKAQ
+779 
-788 DTADAKRRV
+788 
-797 FVTTPKPPY
+797 
-806 EVGDLWVQG
+806 
-815 TSGDIMRCKTAKTSS
+815 
-830 QSYSSSDWD
+830 
-839 KASKYTDD
+839 
-847 TTANGVK
+847 
-854 NDLKN
+854 
-859 NYYTKTQTDA
+859 
-869 AIDVSADSITSTVKK
+869 DSITSTVKK
-884 EITTQIDSIEIG
+884 EVTTQIGNIDIG
-896 TKNILLNSSFTN
+896 GRNLLLNTGFNTFNHWIKGSNTKSLQMVNGWCEVTIGGTWSGFVQEFIPEKNVEYIVSYEAYLVDTVAETALLETDFGTPDQN
-908 DANKWSSNNITP
+908 QTINKTPAKYSLKLKYPSTSLNGKIDFMLSNNEVGKKWRI
-920 EFTTKYGR
+920 R
-928 KCSHVKMTALKTA
+928 
-941 KYYRQSVLER
+941 
-951 LEPNTTYTMS
+951 
-961 GWVLTENIAK
+961 NI
-971 GTTEFNLM
+971 
-979 FYHDGHYNN
+979 
-988 NGTDNTWYGYGAS
+988 
-1001 YFPVNTGTGT
+1001 
-1011 WHYQKWTFITD
+1011 
-1022 AKLNTATGSDMYI
+1022 
-1035 FMRDFTGD
+1035 
-1043 VYFSNLKLE
+1043 KLE
-1052 KGNKA
+1052 KGNKS
-1057 TDWSPAPEDLATAD
+1057 TDWTPAPEDMATAD
-1071 SLADVNNSLT
+1071 SLSDVNNNLT
-1081 DATNDLQ
+1081 DVTNGLQ
-1088 SNINSTNK
+1088 SDINSTNK
-1096 NLQDIQNS
+1096 NLQDVQNS
-1104 QNEVY
+1104 QKEVY
-1109 EIVSQNKS
+1109 EIISENKI

-1124 RAEGFSMDFKTVNET
+1124 RAEGFQMDFKTVNET
-1139 VKQINNQF
+1139 VKQLNNQF

-1209 HVTNTLQ
+1209 HVTSSLQ
-1216 LGQFVWASRANGN
+1216 LGKFVLSSRANGN